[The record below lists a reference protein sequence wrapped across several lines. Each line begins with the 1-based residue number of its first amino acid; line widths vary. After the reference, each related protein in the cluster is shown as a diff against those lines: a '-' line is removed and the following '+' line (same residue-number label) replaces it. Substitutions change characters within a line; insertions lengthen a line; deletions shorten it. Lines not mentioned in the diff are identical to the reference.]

1 MDQKRKM
8 KRKYI
13 RLKTTLVFIFIFL
26 AVWCVIWIINQSQE
40 RREKLKATYT
50 AESTV
55 SRVESQLSKY
65 LAESDLMK
73 QIVEKEYDI
82 DNEQFDKLAELMQ
95 EDEDVIEARELAE
108 DGVVSRIYPMEGNE
122 AAMGLDTLQN
132 PARKKEA
139 RLARL
144 SGEYTIAGP
153 YELVQGGTGAL
164 LFDPA
169 YITDQN
175 GEEKFWGF
183 SILVM
188 NWDNFIQE
196 VELEKL
202 EEAGYDYQI
211 WKKDLYTGEK
221 IVIDESENSNLNN
234 SLEVACSVPNDTWY
248 FEIVP
253 ENGWIT
259 VSQKVFGVIISIAL
273 AVMASVGYWQ
283 YKMRRY
289 KDILHEEELEKAA
302 IEARMANEAKTRFL
316 FYMSHDIRTPM
327 NAIVGFTA
335 LATTHI
341 GNTELVLDYLN
352 KIHTSSQHLLSLIND
367 VLDMSRIE
375 SGSVR
380 IEYTTV
386 HLPDI
391 LHDLRTIIQGSVHS
405 KQQDLYIDTQDV
417 IHEDIITDKL
427 RLTQVLL
434 NICSNAVKFTPV
446 GGMINIRVSEKPCRR
461 DGYIT
466 VVFSVKDN
474 GIGMSREFRKHVFD
488 SFSREHTV
496 TENGIGGTGLG
507 MAITKNIVDM
517 MDGTIQVE
525 SETGKGTEFTIML
538 ECETSG
544 ETVKREP
551 VPELKGARALVV
563 DDDAQTCMSVSRMLR
578 EIEMTADWTTSGKE
592 AVLRAKEAYEQNQE
606 FKVYI
611 IDWLMPDMNG
621 IETVRRIRMVVGKE
635 YPIIIL
641 TAYDWSDVEQEAREA
656 GVTAFVSKP
665 LFLSELREVLM
676 SQAQRELLKNEK
688 QKDQAKNRKSYAGK
702 KVLLVEDNELN
713 REIATAIMKEMGLE
727 VDTAEDG
734 TDAVNIMS
742 SAEGR
747 KYDLIFMDIQ
757 MPKMDGYIATRE
769 IRTLNNHKCANIPII
784 AMTANAFEE
793 DRKKAVKAGM
803 NGHIAKPISADVILE
818 NLDQIFE
825 G

>member
-73 QIVEKEYDI
+73 RIVEKEYDI

-122 AAMGLDTLQN
+122 AAMGLDMLQN

-164 LFDPA
+164 LLDPA

-327 NAIVGFTA
+327 NAIIGFA
-335 LATTHI
+335 DLLEKH
-341 GNTELVLDYLN
+341 LDDKKRVIDYIS
-352 KIHTSSQHLLSLIND
+352 KIKHSSSFLLSLINY
-367 VLDMSRIE
+367 VLEMARIE
-375 SGSVR
+375 SGKATLKTETGDLKNLVNTLNDVFEPS
-380 IEYTTV
+380 IEEKKLQYTCNLKVENPYV
-386 HLPDI
+386 HCDKTKLREI
-391 LHDLRTIIQGSVHS
+391 LLNVISNSIKYTPEGGSVTVDITEEGHDAEKKVS
-405 KQQDLYIDTQDV
+405 FYRFTIEDT
-417 IHEDIITDKL
+417 
-427 RLTQVLL
+427 
-434 NICSNAVKFTPV
+434 
-446 GGMINIRVSEKPCRR
+446 
-461 DGYIT
+461 
-466 VVFSVKDN
+466 
-474 GIGMSREFRKHVFD
+474 GIGMSKEYLPHIFEE
-488 SFSREHTV
+488 FSRENTS
-496 TENGIGGTGLG
+496 TESKVIGTGLG
-507 MAITKNIVDM
+507 LPIVKSLVDLM
-517 MDGTIQVE
+517 GGTIEVS
-525 SETGKGTEFTIML
+525 SEVAVGTKT
-538 ECETSG
+538 
-544 ETVKREP
+544 
-551 VPELKGARALVV
+551 
-563 DDDAQTCMSVSRMLR
+563 
-578 EIEMTADWTTSGKE
+578 
-592 AVLRAKEAYEQNQE
+592 
-606 FKVYI
+606 
-611 IDWLMPDMNG
+611 
-621 IETVRRIRMVVGKE
+621 
-635 YPIIIL
+635 IIIL
-641 TAYDWSDVEQEAREA
+641 PFLVSEEECKDAVQEQQESTKLLA
-656 GVTAFVSKP
+656 
-665 LFLSELREVLM
+665 LLM
-676 SQAQRELLKNEK
+676 GKRILL
-688 QKDQAKNRKSYAGK
+688 A
-702 KVLLVEDNELN
+702 EDNELN
-713 REIATAIMKEMGLE
+713 AEIAITILEEEGLKVE
-727 VDTAEDG
+727 WAEDG
-734 TDAVNIMS
+734 IKCLEMLKKVPEDY
-742 SAEGR
+742 
-747 KYDLIFMDIQ
+747 YDMILMDIQ
-757 MPKMDGYIATRE
+757 MPNMDGYRTTEE
-769 IRTLNNHKCANIPII
+769 IRSLPDKRAQIPIV
-784 AMTANAFEE
+784 AMTANVFDE
-793 DRKKAVKAGM
+793 DKKKAYEAGM
-803 NGHIAKPISADVILE
+803 NGYIAKPIDTKAIFSTLGEILQEKYE
-818 NLDQIFE
+818 N
-825 G
+825 

>member
-122 AAMGLDTLQN
+122 AAMGLDMLQN

-221 IVIDESENSNLNN
+221 IIIDESENSNLNN

-327 NAIVGFTA
+327 NAIIGFA
-335 LATTHI
+335 DLLEKH
-341 GNTELVLDYLN
+341 LDDKKRVIDYIS
-352 KIHTSSQHLLSLIND
+352 KIKHSSSFLLSLINY
-367 VLDMSRIE
+367 VLEMARIE
-375 SGSVR
+375 SGKATLKTETGDLKNLVNTLNDVFEPS
-380 IEYTTV
+380 IEEKKLQYTCNLKVENPYV
-386 HLPDI
+386 HCDKTKLREI
-391 LHDLRTIIQGSVHS
+391 LLNVISNSIKYTPEGGSVTVDITEEGHDAEKKVS
-405 KQQDLYIDTQDV
+405 FYRFTIEDT
-417 IHEDIITDKL
+417 
-427 RLTQVLL
+427 
-434 NICSNAVKFTPV
+434 
-446 GGMINIRVSEKPCRR
+446 
-461 DGYIT
+461 
-466 VVFSVKDN
+466 
-474 GIGMSREFRKHVFD
+474 GIGMSKEYLPHIFEE
-488 SFSREHTV
+488 FSRENTS
-496 TENGIGGTGLG
+496 TESKVIGTGLG
-507 MAITKNIVDM
+507 LPIVKSLVDLM
-517 MDGTIQVE
+517 GGTIEVS
-525 SETGKGTEFTIML
+525 SEVTVGTKT
-538 ECETSG
+538 
-544 ETVKREP
+544 
-551 VPELKGARALVV
+551 
-563 DDDAQTCMSVSRMLR
+563 
-578 EIEMTADWTTSGKE
+578 
-592 AVLRAKEAYEQNQE
+592 
-606 FKVYI
+606 
-611 IDWLMPDMNG
+611 
-621 IETVRRIRMVVGKE
+621 
-635 YPIIIL
+635 IIIL
-641 TAYDWSDVEQEAREA
+641 PFLVSEEECKNAVQEQQESTKLLA
-656 GVTAFVSKP
+656 
-665 LFLSELREVLM
+665 LLM
-676 SQAQRELLKNEK
+676 GKRILL
-688 QKDQAKNRKSYAGK
+688 A
-702 KVLLVEDNELN
+702 EDNELN
-713 REIATAIMKEMGLE
+713 AEIAITILEEEGLKVE
-727 VDTAEDG
+727 WAEDG
-734 TDAVNIMS
+734 IKCLEMLKKVPEDY
-742 SAEGR
+742 
-747 KYDLIFMDIQ
+747 YDMILMDIQ
-757 MPKMDGYIATRE
+757 MPNMDGYRTTEE
-769 IRTLNNHKCANIPII
+769 IRSLPDKRAQIPIV
-784 AMTANAFEE
+784 AMTANVFDE
-793 DRKKAVKAGM
+793 DKKKAYEAGM
-803 NGHIAKPISADVILE
+803 NGYIAKPIDTKAIFSTLGEILQEKSE
-818 NLDQIFE
+818 N
-825 G
+825 

>member
-164 LFDPA
+164 LFDPD

-327 NAIVGFTA
+327 NAIIGFA
-335 LATTHI
+335 DLLEKH
-341 GNTELVLDYLN
+341 LDDKKRVIDYIS
-352 KIHTSSQHLLSLIND
+352 KIKHSSSFLLSLINY
-367 VLDMSRIE
+367 VLEMARIE
-375 SGSVR
+375 SGKATLKTETGDLKNLVNTLNDVFEPS
-380 IEYTTV
+380 IEEKKLQYTCNLKVENPYV
-386 HLPDI
+386 HCDKTKLREI
-391 LHDLRTIIQGSVHS
+391 LLNVISNSIKYTPEGGSVTVDITEEGHDAEKKVS
-405 KQQDLYIDTQDV
+405 FYRFTIEDT
-417 IHEDIITDKL
+417 
-427 RLTQVLL
+427 
-434 NICSNAVKFTPV
+434 
-446 GGMINIRVSEKPCRR
+446 
-461 DGYIT
+461 
-466 VVFSVKDN
+466 
-474 GIGMSREFRKHVFD
+474 GIGMSKEYLPHIFEE
-488 SFSREHTV
+488 FSRENTS
-496 TENGIGGTGLG
+496 TESKVIGTGLG
-507 MAITKNIVDM
+507 LPIVKSLVDLM
-517 MDGTIQVE
+517 GGTIEVS
-525 SETGKGTEFTIML
+525 SEVTVGTKT
-538 ECETSG
+538 
-544 ETVKREP
+544 
-551 VPELKGARALVV
+551 
-563 DDDAQTCMSVSRMLR
+563 
-578 EIEMTADWTTSGKE
+578 
-592 AVLRAKEAYEQNQE
+592 
-606 FKVYI
+606 
-611 IDWLMPDMNG
+611 
-621 IETVRRIRMVVGKE
+621 
-635 YPIIIL
+635 IIIL
-641 TAYDWSDVEQEAREA
+641 PFLVSEEECKNAVQEQQES
-656 GVTAFVSKP
+656 TK
-665 LFLSELREVLM
+665 LLTLLM
-676 SQAQRELLKNEK
+676 GKRILL
-688 QKDQAKNRKSYAGK
+688 A
-702 KVLLVEDNELN
+702 EDNELN
-713 REIATAIMKEMGLE
+713 AEIAITILEEEGLKVE
-727 VDTAEDG
+727 WAEDG
-734 TDAVNIMS
+734 IKCLEMLKKVPEDY
-742 SAEGR
+742 
-747 KYDLIFMDIQ
+747 YDMILMDIQ
-757 MPKMDGYIATRE
+757 MPNMDGYRTTEE
-769 IRTLNNHKCANIPII
+769 IRSLPDKRAQIPIV
-784 AMTANAFEE
+784 AMTANVFDE
-793 DRKKAVKAGM
+793 DKKKAYEAGM
-803 NGHIAKPISADVILE
+803 NGYIAKPIDTKAIFSTLGEILQEKSE
-818 NLDQIFE
+818 N
-825 G
+825 

>member
-73 QIVEKEYDI
+73 RIVEKEYDI

-122 AAMGLDTLQN
+122 AAMGLDMLQN

-327 NAIVGFTA
+327 NAIIGFA
-335 LATTHI
+335 DLLEKH
-341 GNTELVLDYLN
+341 LDDKKRVIDYIS
-352 KIHTSSQHLLSLIND
+352 KIKHSSSFLLSLINY
-367 VLDMSRIE
+367 VLEMARIE
-375 SGSVR
+375 SGKATLKTETGDLKNLVNTLNDVFEPS
-380 IEYTTV
+380 IEEKKLQYTCNLKVENPYV
-386 HLPDI
+386 HCDKTKLREI
-391 LHDLRTIIQGSVHS
+391 LLNVISNSIKYTPEGGSVTVDITEEGHDAEKKVS
-405 KQQDLYIDTQDV
+405 FYRFTIEDT
-417 IHEDIITDKL
+417 
-427 RLTQVLL
+427 
-434 NICSNAVKFTPV
+434 
-446 GGMINIRVSEKPCRR
+446 
-461 DGYIT
+461 
-466 VVFSVKDN
+466 
-474 GIGMSREFRKHVFD
+474 GIGMSKEYLPHIFEE
-488 SFSREHTV
+488 FSRENTS
-496 TENGIGGTGLG
+496 TESKVIGTGLG
-507 MAITKNIVDM
+507 LPIVKSLVDLM
-517 MDGTIQVE
+517 GGTIEVS
-525 SETGKGTEFTIML
+525 SEVAVGTKT
-538 ECETSG
+538 
-544 ETVKREP
+544 
-551 VPELKGARALVV
+551 
-563 DDDAQTCMSVSRMLR
+563 
-578 EIEMTADWTTSGKE
+578 
-592 AVLRAKEAYEQNQE
+592 
-606 FKVYI
+606 
-611 IDWLMPDMNG
+611 
-621 IETVRRIRMVVGKE
+621 
-635 YPIIIL
+635 IIIL
-641 TAYDWSDVEQEAREA
+641 PFLVSEEECKDAVQEQQESTKLLA
-656 GVTAFVSKP
+656 
-665 LFLSELREVLM
+665 LLM
-676 SQAQRELLKNEK
+676 GKRILL
-688 QKDQAKNRKSYAGK
+688 A
-702 KVLLVEDNELN
+702 EDNELN
-713 REIATAIMKEMGLE
+713 AEIAITILEEEGLKVE
-727 VDTAEDG
+727 WAEDG
-734 TDAVNIMS
+734 IKCLEMLKKVPEDY
-742 SAEGR
+742 
-747 KYDLIFMDIQ
+747 YDMILMDIQ
-757 MPKMDGYIATRE
+757 MPNMDGYRTTEE
-769 IRTLNNHKCANIPII
+769 IRSLPDKRAQIPIV
-784 AMTANAFEE
+784 AMTANVFDE
-793 DRKKAVKAGM
+793 DKKKAYEAGM
-803 NGHIAKPISADVILE
+803 NGYIAKPIDTKAMFSTLGEILQEKSE
-818 NLDQIFE
+818 N
-825 G
+825 

>member
-122 AAMGLDTLQN
+122 AAMGLDMLQN

-327 NAIVGFTA
+327 NAIIGFA
-335 LATTHI
+335 DLLEKH
-341 GNTELVLDYLN
+341 LDDKKRVIDYIS
-352 KIHTSSQHLLSLIND
+352 KIKHSSSFLLSLINY
-367 VLDMSRIE
+367 VLEMARIE
-375 SGSVR
+375 SGKATLKTETGDLKNLVNTLNDVFEPS
-380 IEYTTV
+380 IEEKKLQYTCNLKVENPYV
-386 HLPDI
+386 HCDKTKLREI
-391 LHDLRTIIQGSVHS
+391 LLNVISNSIKYTPEGGSVTVDITEEGHDAEKKVS
-405 KQQDLYIDTQDV
+405 FYRFTIEDT
-417 IHEDIITDKL
+417 
-427 RLTQVLL
+427 
-434 NICSNAVKFTPV
+434 
-446 GGMINIRVSEKPCRR
+446 
-461 DGYIT
+461 
-466 VVFSVKDN
+466 
-474 GIGMSREFRKHVFD
+474 GIGMSKEYLPHIFEE
-488 SFSREHTV
+488 FSRENTS
-496 TENGIGGTGLG
+496 TESKVIGTGLG
-507 MAITKNIVDM
+507 LPIVKSLVDLM
-517 MDGTIQVE
+517 GGTIEVS
-525 SETGKGTEFTIML
+525 SEVTVGTKT
-538 ECETSG
+538 
-544 ETVKREP
+544 
-551 VPELKGARALVV
+551 
-563 DDDAQTCMSVSRMLR
+563 
-578 EIEMTADWTTSGKE
+578 
-592 AVLRAKEAYEQNQE
+592 
-606 FKVYI
+606 
-611 IDWLMPDMNG
+611 
-621 IETVRRIRMVVGKE
+621 
-635 YPIIIL
+635 IIIL
-641 TAYDWSDVEQEAREA
+641 PFLVSEEECKDAVQEQQESTKLLA
-656 GVTAFVSKP
+656 
-665 LFLSELREVLM
+665 LLM
-676 SQAQRELLKNEK
+676 GKRILL
-688 QKDQAKNRKSYAGK
+688 A
-702 KVLLVEDNELN
+702 EDNELN
-713 REIATAIMKEMGLE
+713 AEIAITILEEEGLKVE
-727 VDTAEDG
+727 WAEDG
-734 TDAVNIMS
+734 IKCLEMLKKVPEDY
-742 SAEGR
+742 
-747 KYDLIFMDIQ
+747 YDMILMDIQ
-757 MPKMDGYIATRE
+757 MPNMDGYRTTEE
-769 IRTLNNHKCANIPII
+769 IRSLTDKRAQIPIV
-784 AMTANAFEE
+784 AMTANVFDE
-793 DRKKAVKAGM
+793 DKKKAYEAGM
-803 NGHIAKPISADVILE
+803 NGYIAKPIDTKAIFSTLGEILQEKSE
-818 NLDQIFE
+818 N
-825 G
+825 

>member
-73 QIVEKEYDI
+73 RIVEKEYDI

-122 AAMGLDTLQN
+122 AAMGLDMLQN

-248 FEIVP
+248 FEIVS

-327 NAIVGFTA
+327 NAIIGFA
-335 LATTHI
+335 DLLEKH
-341 GNTELVLDYLN
+341 LDDKKRVIDYIS
-352 KIHTSSQHLLSLIND
+352 KIKHSSSFLLSLINY
-367 VLDMSRIE
+367 VLEMARIE
-375 SGSVR
+375 SGKATLKTETGDLKNLVNTLNDVFEPS
-380 IEYTTV
+380 IEEKKLQYTCNLKVENPYV
-386 HLPDI
+386 HCDKTKLREI
-391 LHDLRTIIQGSVHS
+391 LLNVISNSIKYTPEGGSVTVDITEEGHDAEKKVS
-405 KQQDLYIDTQDV
+405 FYRFTIEDT
-417 IHEDIITDKL
+417 
-427 RLTQVLL
+427 
-434 NICSNAVKFTPV
+434 
-446 GGMINIRVSEKPCRR
+446 
-461 DGYIT
+461 
-466 VVFSVKDN
+466 
-474 GIGMSREFRKHVFD
+474 GIGMSKEYLPHIFEE
-488 SFSREHTV
+488 FSRENTS
-496 TENGIGGTGLG
+496 TESKVIGTGLG
-507 MAITKNIVDM
+507 LPIVKSLVDLM
-517 MDGTIQVE
+517 GGTIEVS
-525 SETGKGTEFTIML
+525 SEVTVGTKT
-538 ECETSG
+538 
-544 ETVKREP
+544 
-551 VPELKGARALVV
+551 
-563 DDDAQTCMSVSRMLR
+563 
-578 EIEMTADWTTSGKE
+578 
-592 AVLRAKEAYEQNQE
+592 
-606 FKVYI
+606 
-611 IDWLMPDMNG
+611 
-621 IETVRRIRMVVGKE
+621 
-635 YPIIIL
+635 IIIL
-641 TAYDWSDVEQEAREA
+641 PFLVSEEECKDAVQEQQESTKLLA
-656 GVTAFVSKP
+656 
-665 LFLSELREVLM
+665 LLM
-676 SQAQRELLKNEK
+676 GKRILL
-688 QKDQAKNRKSYAGK
+688 A
-702 KVLLVEDNELN
+702 EDNELN
-713 REIATAIMKEMGLE
+713 AEIAITILEEEGLKVE
-727 VDTAEDG
+727 WAEDG
-734 TDAVNIMS
+734 IKCLEMLKKVPEDY
-742 SAEGR
+742 
-747 KYDLIFMDIQ
+747 YDMILMDIQ
-757 MPKMDGYIATRE
+757 MPNMDGYRTTEE
-769 IRTLNNHKCANIPII
+769 IRSLTDKRAQIPIV
-784 AMTANAFEE
+784 AMTANVFDE
-793 DRKKAVKAGM
+793 DKKKAYEAGM
-803 NGHIAKPISADVILE
+803 NGYIAKPIDTKAIFSTLGEILQEKSE
-818 NLDQIFE
+818 N
-825 G
+825 

>member
-221 IVIDESENSNLNN
+221 VVIDESENSNLNN

-327 NAIVGFTA
+327 NAIIGFA
-335 LATTHI
+335 DLLEKH
-341 GNTELVLDYLN
+341 LDDKKRVIDYIS
-352 KIHTSSQHLLSLIND
+352 KIKHSSSFLLSLINY
-367 VLDMSRIE
+367 VLEMARIE
-375 SGSVR
+375 SGKATLKTETGDLKNLVNTLNDVFEPS
-380 IEYTTV
+380 IEEKKLQYTCNLKVENPYV
-386 HLPDI
+386 HCDKTKLREI
-391 LHDLRTIIQGSVHS
+391 LLNVISNSIKYTPEGGSVTVDITEEGHDAEKKVS
-405 KQQDLYIDTQDV
+405 FYRFTIEDT
-417 IHEDIITDKL
+417 
-427 RLTQVLL
+427 
-434 NICSNAVKFTPV
+434 
-446 GGMINIRVSEKPCRR
+446 
-461 DGYIT
+461 
-466 VVFSVKDN
+466 
-474 GIGMSREFRKHVFD
+474 GIGMSKEYLPHIFEE
-488 SFSREHTV
+488 FSRENTS
-496 TENGIGGTGLG
+496 TESKVIGTGLG
-507 MAITKNIVDM
+507 LPIVKSLVDLM
-517 MDGTIQVE
+517 GGTIEVS
-525 SETGKGTEFTIML
+525 SEVTVGTKT
-538 ECETSG
+538 
-544 ETVKREP
+544 
-551 VPELKGARALVV
+551 
-563 DDDAQTCMSVSRMLR
+563 
-578 EIEMTADWTTSGKE
+578 
-592 AVLRAKEAYEQNQE
+592 
-606 FKVYI
+606 
-611 IDWLMPDMNG
+611 
-621 IETVRRIRMVVGKE
+621 
-635 YPIIIL
+635 IIIL
-641 TAYDWSDVEQEAREA
+641 PFLVSEEECKNAVQEQQES
-656 GVTAFVSKP
+656 TK
-665 LFLSELREVLM
+665 LLTLLM
-676 SQAQRELLKNEK
+676 GKRILL
-688 QKDQAKNRKSYAGK
+688 A
-702 KVLLVEDNELN
+702 EDNELN
-713 REIATAIMKEMGLE
+713 AEIAITILEEEGLKVE
-727 VDTAEDG
+727 WAEDG
-734 TDAVNIMS
+734 IKCLEMLKKVPEDY
-742 SAEGR
+742 
-747 KYDLIFMDIQ
+747 YDMILMDIQ
-757 MPKMDGYIATRE
+757 MPNMDGYRTTEE
-769 IRTLNNHKCANIPII
+769 IRSLPDKRAQIPIV
-784 AMTANAFEE
+784 AMTANVFDE
-793 DRKKAVKAGM
+793 DKKKAYEAGM
-803 NGHIAKPISADVILE
+803 NGYIAKPIDTKAIFSTLGEILQEKSE
-818 NLDQIFE
+818 N
-825 G
+825 

>member
-73 QIVEKEYDI
+73 RIVEKEYDI

-122 AAMGLDTLQN
+122 AAMGLDMLQN

-327 NAIVGFTA
+327 NAIIGFA
-335 LATTHI
+335 DLLEKH
-341 GNTELVLDYLN
+341 LDDKKRVIDYIS
-352 KIHTSSQHLLSLIND
+352 KIKHSSSFLLSLINY
-367 VLDMSRIE
+367 VLEMARIE
-375 SGSVR
+375 SGKATLKTETGDLKNLVNTLNDVFEPS
-380 IEYTTV
+380 IEEKKLQYTCNLKVENPYV
-386 HLPDI
+386 HCDKTKLREI
-391 LHDLRTIIQGSVHS
+391 LLNVISNSIKYTPEGGSVTVDITEEGHDAEKKVS
-405 KQQDLYIDTQDV
+405 FYRFTIEDT
-417 IHEDIITDKL
+417 
-427 RLTQVLL
+427 
-434 NICSNAVKFTPV
+434 
-446 GGMINIRVSEKPCRR
+446 
-461 DGYIT
+461 
-466 VVFSVKDN
+466 
-474 GIGMSREFRKHVFD
+474 GIGMSKEYLPHIFEE
-488 SFSREHTV
+488 FSRENTS
-496 TENGIGGTGLG
+496 TESKVIGTGLG
-507 MAITKNIVDM
+507 LPIVKSLVDLM
-517 MDGTIQVE
+517 GGTIEVS
-525 SETGKGTEFTIML
+525 SEVAVGTKT
-538 ECETSG
+538 
-544 ETVKREP
+544 
-551 VPELKGARALVV
+551 
-563 DDDAQTCMSVSRMLR
+563 
-578 EIEMTADWTTSGKE
+578 
-592 AVLRAKEAYEQNQE
+592 
-606 FKVYI
+606 
-611 IDWLMPDMNG
+611 
-621 IETVRRIRMVVGKE
+621 
-635 YPIIIL
+635 IIIL
-641 TAYDWSDVEQEAREA
+641 PFLVSEEECKDAVQEQQES
-656 GVTAFVSKP
+656 TK
-665 LFLSELREVLM
+665 LLTLLM
-676 SQAQRELLKNEK
+676 GKRILL
-688 QKDQAKNRKSYAGK
+688 A
-702 KVLLVEDNELN
+702 EDNELN
-713 REIATAIMKEMGLE
+713 AEIAITILEEEGLKVE
-727 VDTAEDG
+727 WAEDG
-734 TDAVNIMS
+734 IKCLEMLKKVPEDY
-742 SAEGR
+742 
-747 KYDLIFMDIQ
+747 YDMILMDIQ
-757 MPKMDGYIATRE
+757 MPNMDGYRTTEE
-769 IRTLNNHKCANIPII
+769 IRSLPDKRAQIPIV
-784 AMTANAFEE
+784 AMTANVFDE
-793 DRKKAVKAGM
+793 DKKKAYEAGM
-803 NGHIAKPISADVILE
+803 NGYIAKPIDTKAIFSTLGEILQEKSE
-818 NLDQIFE
+818 N
-825 G
+825 

>member
-1 MDQKRKM
+1 MDQKRKI

-73 QIVEKEYDI
+73 RIVEKEYDI
-82 DNEQFDKLAELMQ
+82 DNEQFDRLAELMQ

-122 AAMGLDTLQN
+122 AAMGLDMLQN

-327 NAIVGFTA
+327 NAIIGFA
-335 LATTHI
+335 DLLEKH
-341 GNTELVLDYLN
+341 LDDN
-352 KIHTSSQHLLSLIND
+352 KRVIDYISKIKHSSSFLLSLINY
-367 VLDMSRIE
+367 VLEMARIE
-375 SGSVR
+375 SGKATLKTETGDLKNLVNTLNDVFEPS
-380 IEYTTV
+380 IEEKKLQYTCNLKVENPYV
-386 HLPDI
+386 HCDKTKLREI
-391 LHDLRTIIQGSVHS
+391 LLNVISNSIKYTPEGGSVTVDITEEGHDAEKKVS
-405 KQQDLYIDTQDV
+405 FYRFTIEDT
-417 IHEDIITDKL
+417 
-427 RLTQVLL
+427 
-434 NICSNAVKFTPV
+434 
-446 GGMINIRVSEKPCRR
+446 
-461 DGYIT
+461 
-466 VVFSVKDN
+466 
-474 GIGMSREFRKHVFD
+474 GIGMSKEYLPHIFEE
-488 SFSREHTV
+488 FSREHTS
-496 TENGIGGTGLG
+496 TESKVIGTGLG
-507 MAITKNIVDM
+507 LPIVKSLVDLM
-517 MDGTIQVE
+517 GGTIEVS
-525 SETGKGTEFTIML
+525 SEVAVGTKT
-538 ECETSG
+538 
-544 ETVKREP
+544 
-551 VPELKGARALVV
+551 
-563 DDDAQTCMSVSRMLR
+563 
-578 EIEMTADWTTSGKE
+578 
-592 AVLRAKEAYEQNQE
+592 
-606 FKVYI
+606 
-611 IDWLMPDMNG
+611 
-621 IETVRRIRMVVGKE
+621 
-635 YPIIIL
+635 IIIL
-641 TAYDWSDVEQEAREA
+641 PFLVSEEECKDAVQEQQESTKLLA
-656 GVTAFVSKP
+656 
-665 LFLSELREVLM
+665 LLM
-676 SQAQRELLKNEK
+676 GKRILL
-688 QKDQAKNRKSYAGK
+688 A
-702 KVLLVEDNELN
+702 EDNELN
-713 REIATAIMKEMGLE
+713 AEIAITILEEEGLKVE
-727 VDTAEDG
+727 WAEDG
-734 TDAVNIMS
+734 IKCLEMLKKVPEDY
-742 SAEGR
+742 
-747 KYDLIFMDIQ
+747 YDMILMDIQ
-757 MPKMDGYIATRE
+757 MPNMDGYRTTEE
-769 IRTLNNHKCANIPII
+769 IRSLPDKRAQIPIV
-784 AMTANAFEE
+784 AMTANVFDE
-793 DRKKAVKAGM
+793 DKKKAYEAGM
-803 NGHIAKPISADVILE
+803 NGYIVKPIDTKAIFSTLGEILQEKSE
-818 NLDQIFE
+818 N
-825 G
+825 

>member
-122 AAMGLDTLQN
+122 AAMGLDMLQN

-221 IVIDESENSNLNN
+221 IIIDESENSNLNN

-327 NAIVGFTA
+327 NAIIGFA
-335 LATTHI
+335 DLLEKH
-341 GNTELVLDYLN
+341 LDDKKRVIDYIS
-352 KIHTSSQHLLSLIND
+352 KIKHSSSFLLSLINY
-367 VLDMSRIE
+367 VLEMARIE
-375 SGSVR
+375 SGKATLKTETGDLKNLVNTLNDVFEPS
-380 IEYTTV
+380 IEEKKLQYTCNLKVENPYV
-386 HLPDI
+386 HCDKTKLREI
-391 LHDLRTIIQGSVHS
+391 LLNVISNSIKYTPEGGSVTVDITEEGHDAEKKVS
-405 KQQDLYIDTQDV
+405 FYRFTIEDT
-417 IHEDIITDKL
+417 
-427 RLTQVLL
+427 
-434 NICSNAVKFTPV
+434 
-446 GGMINIRVSEKPCRR
+446 
-461 DGYIT
+461 
-466 VVFSVKDN
+466 
-474 GIGMSREFRKHVFD
+474 GIGMSKEYLPHIFEE
-488 SFSREHTV
+488 FSRENTS
-496 TENGIGGTGLG
+496 TESKVIGTGLG
-507 MAITKNIVDM
+507 LPIVKSLVDLM
-517 MDGTIQVE
+517 GGTIEVS
-525 SETGKGTEFTIML
+525 SEVTVGTKT
-538 ECETSG
+538 
-544 ETVKREP
+544 
-551 VPELKGARALVV
+551 
-563 DDDAQTCMSVSRMLR
+563 
-578 EIEMTADWTTSGKE
+578 
-592 AVLRAKEAYEQNQE
+592 
-606 FKVYI
+606 
-611 IDWLMPDMNG
+611 
-621 IETVRRIRMVVGKE
+621 
-635 YPIIIL
+635 IIIL
-641 TAYDWSDVEQEAREA
+641 PFLVSEEECKNAVQEQQES
-656 GVTAFVSKP
+656 TK
-665 LFLSELREVLM
+665 LLTLLM
-676 SQAQRELLKNEK
+676 GKRILL
-688 QKDQAKNRKSYAGK
+688 A
-702 KVLLVEDNELN
+702 EDNELN
-713 REIATAIMKEMGLE
+713 AEIAITILEEEGLKVE
-727 VDTAEDG
+727 WAEDG
-734 TDAVNIMS
+734 IKCLEMLKKVPEDY
-742 SAEGR
+742 
-747 KYDLIFMDIQ
+747 YDMILMDIQ
-757 MPKMDGYIATRE
+757 MPNMDGYRTTEE
-769 IRTLNNHKCANIPII
+769 IRSLPDKRAQIPIV
-784 AMTANAFEE
+784 AMTANVFDE
-793 DRKKAVKAGM
+793 DKKKAYEAGM
-803 NGHIAKPISADVILE
+803 NGYIAKPIDTKAIFSTLGEILQEKSE
-818 NLDQIFE
+818 N
-825 G
+825 

>member
-73 QIVEKEYDI
+73 RIVEKEYDI

-122 AAMGLDTLQN
+122 AAMGLDMLQN

-169 YITDQN
+169 YITEQN

-327 NAIVGFTA
+327 NAIIGFA
-335 LATTHI
+335 DLLEKH
-341 GNTELVLDYLN
+341 LDDKKRVIDYIS
-352 KIHTSSQHLLSLIND
+352 KIKHSSSFLLSLINY
-367 VLDMSRIE
+367 VLEMARIE
-375 SGSVR
+375 SGKATLKTETGDLKNLVNTLNDVFEPS
-380 IEYTTV
+380 IEEKKLQYTCNLKVENPYV
-386 HLPDI
+386 HCDKTKLREI
-391 LHDLRTIIQGSVHS
+391 LLNVISNSIKYTPEGGSVTVDITEEGHDAEKKVS
-405 KQQDLYIDTQDV
+405 FYRFTIEDT
-417 IHEDIITDKL
+417 
-427 RLTQVLL
+427 
-434 NICSNAVKFTPV
+434 
-446 GGMINIRVSEKPCRR
+446 
-461 DGYIT
+461 
-466 VVFSVKDN
+466 
-474 GIGMSREFRKHVFD
+474 GIGMSKEYLPHIFEE
-488 SFSREHTV
+488 FSRENTS
-496 TENGIGGTGLG
+496 TESKVIGTGLG
-507 MAITKNIVDM
+507 LPIVKSLVDLM
-517 MDGTIQVE
+517 GGTIEVS
-525 SETGKGTEFTIML
+525 SEVTVGTKT
-538 ECETSG
+538 
-544 ETVKREP
+544 
-551 VPELKGARALVV
+551 
-563 DDDAQTCMSVSRMLR
+563 
-578 EIEMTADWTTSGKE
+578 
-592 AVLRAKEAYEQNQE
+592 
-606 FKVYI
+606 
-611 IDWLMPDMNG
+611 
-621 IETVRRIRMVVGKE
+621 
-635 YPIIIL
+635 IIIL
-641 TAYDWSDVEQEAREA
+641 PFLVSEEECKNAVQEQQES
-656 GVTAFVSKP
+656 TK
-665 LFLSELREVLM
+665 LLTLLM
-676 SQAQRELLKNEK
+676 GKRILL
-688 QKDQAKNRKSYAGK
+688 A
-702 KVLLVEDNELN
+702 EDNELN
-713 REIATAIMKEMGLE
+713 AEIAITILEEEGLKVE
-727 VDTAEDG
+727 WAEDG
-734 TDAVNIMS
+734 IKCLEMLKKVPEDY
-742 SAEGR
+742 
-747 KYDLIFMDIQ
+747 YDMILMDIQ
-757 MPKMDGYIATRE
+757 MPNMDGYRTTEE
-769 IRTLNNHKCANIPII
+769 IRSLPDKRAQIPIV
-784 AMTANAFEE
+784 AMTANVFDE
-793 DRKKAVKAGM
+793 DKKKAYEAGM
-803 NGHIAKPISADVILE
+803 NGYIAKPIDTKAIFSTLGEILQEKSE
-818 NLDQIFE
+818 N
-825 G
+825 

>member
-221 IVIDESENSNLNN
+221 IIIDESENSNLNN

-327 NAIVGFTA
+327 NAIIGFA
-335 LATTHI
+335 DLLEKH
-341 GNTELVLDYLN
+341 LDDKKRVIDYIS
-352 KIHTSSQHLLSLIND
+352 KIKHSSSFLLSLINY
-367 VLDMSRIE
+367 VLEMARIE
-375 SGSVR
+375 SGKATLKTETGDLKNLVNTLNDVFEPS
-380 IEYTTV
+380 IEEKKLQYTCNLKVENPYV
-386 HLPDI
+386 HCDKTKLREI
-391 LHDLRTIIQGSVHS
+391 LLNVISNSIKYTPEGGSVTVDITEEGHDAEKKVS
-405 KQQDLYIDTQDV
+405 FYRFTIEDT
-417 IHEDIITDKL
+417 
-427 RLTQVLL
+427 
-434 NICSNAVKFTPV
+434 
-446 GGMINIRVSEKPCRR
+446 
-461 DGYIT
+461 
-466 VVFSVKDN
+466 
-474 GIGMSREFRKHVFD
+474 GIGMSKEYLPHIFEE
-488 SFSREHTV
+488 FSRENTS
-496 TENGIGGTGLG
+496 TESKVIGTGLG
-507 MAITKNIVDM
+507 LPIVKSLVDLM
-517 MDGTIQVE
+517 GGTIEVS
-525 SETGKGTEFTIML
+525 SEVTVGTKT
-538 ECETSG
+538 
-544 ETVKREP
+544 
-551 VPELKGARALVV
+551 
-563 DDDAQTCMSVSRMLR
+563 
-578 EIEMTADWTTSGKE
+578 
-592 AVLRAKEAYEQNQE
+592 
-606 FKVYI
+606 
-611 IDWLMPDMNG
+611 
-621 IETVRRIRMVVGKE
+621 
-635 YPIIIL
+635 IIIL
-641 TAYDWSDVEQEAREA
+641 PFLVSEEECKNAVQEQQES
-656 GVTAFVSKP
+656 TK
-665 LFLSELREVLM
+665 LLTLLM
-676 SQAQRELLKNEK
+676 GKRILL
-688 QKDQAKNRKSYAGK
+688 A
-702 KVLLVEDNELN
+702 EDNELN
-713 REIATAIMKEMGLE
+713 AEIAITILEEEGLKVE
-727 VDTAEDG
+727 WAEDG
-734 TDAVNIMS
+734 IKCLEMLKKVPEDY
-742 SAEGR
+742 
-747 KYDLIFMDIQ
+747 YDMILMDIQ
-757 MPKMDGYIATRE
+757 MPNMDGYRTTEE
-769 IRTLNNHKCANIPII
+769 IRSLPDKRAQIPIV
-784 AMTANAFEE
+784 AMTANVFDE
-793 DRKKAVKAGM
+793 DKKKAYEAGM
-803 NGHIAKPISADVILE
+803 NGYIVKPIDTKAIFSTLGEILQEKSE
-818 NLDQIFE
+818 N
-825 G
+825 

>member
-26 AVWCVIWIINQSQE
+26 AVWCVIWIINQNQE

-73 QIVEKEYDI
+73 RIVEKEYDI

-327 NAIVGFTA
+327 NAIIGFA
-335 LATTHI
+335 DLLEKH
-341 GNTELVLDYLN
+341 LDDKKRVIDYIS
-352 KIHTSSQHLLSLIND
+352 KIKHSSSFLLSLINY
-367 VLDMSRIE
+367 VLEMARIE
-375 SGSVR
+375 SGKATLKTETGDLKNLVNTLNDVFEPS
-380 IEYTTV
+380 IEEKKLQYTCNLKVENPYV
-386 HLPDI
+386 HCDKTKLREI
-391 LHDLRTIIQGSVHS
+391 LLNVISNSIKYTPEGGSVTVDITEEGHDAEKKVS
-405 KQQDLYIDTQDV
+405 FYRFTIEDT
-417 IHEDIITDKL
+417 
-427 RLTQVLL
+427 
-434 NICSNAVKFTPV
+434 
-446 GGMINIRVSEKPCRR
+446 
-461 DGYIT
+461 
-466 VVFSVKDN
+466 
-474 GIGMSREFRKHVFD
+474 GIGMSKEYLPHIFEE
-488 SFSREHTV
+488 FSRENTS
-496 TENGIGGTGLG
+496 TESKVIGTGLG
-507 MAITKNIVDM
+507 LPIVKSLVDLM
-517 MDGTIQVE
+517 GGTIEVS
-525 SETGKGTEFTIML
+525 SEVTVGTKT
-538 ECETSG
+538 
-544 ETVKREP
+544 
-551 VPELKGARALVV
+551 
-563 DDDAQTCMSVSRMLR
+563 
-578 EIEMTADWTTSGKE
+578 
-592 AVLRAKEAYEQNQE
+592 
-606 FKVYI
+606 
-611 IDWLMPDMNG
+611 
-621 IETVRRIRMVVGKE
+621 
-635 YPIIIL
+635 IIIL
-641 TAYDWSDVEQEAREA
+641 PFLVSEEECKNAVQEQQESTKLLA
-656 GVTAFVSKP
+656 
-665 LFLSELREVLM
+665 LLM
-676 SQAQRELLKNEK
+676 GKRILL
-688 QKDQAKNRKSYAGK
+688 A
-702 KVLLVEDNELN
+702 EDNELN
-713 REIATAIMKEMGLE
+713 AEIAITILEEEGLKVE
-727 VDTAEDG
+727 WAEDG
-734 TDAVNIMS
+734 IKCLEMLKKVPEDY
-742 SAEGR
+742 
-747 KYDLIFMDIQ
+747 YDMILMDIQ
-757 MPKMDGYIATRE
+757 MPNMDGYRTTEE
-769 IRTLNNHKCANIPII
+769 IRSLPDKRAQIPIV
-784 AMTANAFEE
+784 AMTANVFDE
-793 DRKKAVKAGM
+793 DKKKAYEAGM
-803 NGHIAKPISADVILE
+803 NGYIAKPIDTKAIFSTLGEILQEKSE
-818 NLDQIFE
+818 N
-825 G
+825 

>member
-169 YITDQN
+169 YIMDQN

-202 EEAGYDYQI
+202 EEAGYGYQI

-221 IVIDESENSNLNN
+221 IIIDESENSNLNN

-327 NAIVGFTA
+327 NAIIGFA
-335 LATTHI
+335 DLLEKH
-341 GNTELVLDYLN
+341 LDDKKRVIDYIS
-352 KIHTSSQHLLSLIND
+352 KIKHSSSFLLSLINY
-367 VLDMSRIE
+367 VLEMARIE
-375 SGSVR
+375 SGKATLKTETGDLKNLVNTLNDVFEPS
-380 IEYTTV
+380 IEEKKLQYTCNLKVENPYV
-386 HLPDI
+386 HCDKTKLREI
-391 LHDLRTIIQGSVHS
+391 LLNVISNSIKYTPEGGSVTVDITEEGHDAEKKVS
-405 KQQDLYIDTQDV
+405 FYRFTIEDT
-417 IHEDIITDKL
+417 
-427 RLTQVLL
+427 
-434 NICSNAVKFTPV
+434 
-446 GGMINIRVSEKPCRR
+446 
-461 DGYIT
+461 
-466 VVFSVKDN
+466 
-474 GIGMSREFRKHVFD
+474 GIGMSKEYLPHIFEE
-488 SFSREHTV
+488 FSRENTS
-496 TENGIGGTGLG
+496 TESKVIGTGLG
-507 MAITKNIVDM
+507 LPIVKSLVDLM
-517 MDGTIQVE
+517 GGTIEVS
-525 SETGKGTEFTIML
+525 SEVTVGTKT
-538 ECETSG
+538 
-544 ETVKREP
+544 
-551 VPELKGARALVV
+551 
-563 DDDAQTCMSVSRMLR
+563 
-578 EIEMTADWTTSGKE
+578 
-592 AVLRAKEAYEQNQE
+592 
-606 FKVYI
+606 
-611 IDWLMPDMNG
+611 
-621 IETVRRIRMVVGKE
+621 
-635 YPIIIL
+635 IIIL
-641 TAYDWSDVEQEAREA
+641 PFLVSEEECKNAVQEQQES
-656 GVTAFVSKP
+656 TK
-665 LFLSELREVLM
+665 LLTLLM
-676 SQAQRELLKNEK
+676 GKRILL
-688 QKDQAKNRKSYAGK
+688 A
-702 KVLLVEDNELN
+702 EDNELN
-713 REIATAIMKEMGLE
+713 AEIAITILEEEGLKVE
-727 VDTAEDG
+727 WAEDG
-734 TDAVNIMS
+734 IKCLEMLKKVPEDY
-742 SAEGR
+742 
-747 KYDLIFMDIQ
+747 YDMILMDIQ
-757 MPKMDGYIATRE
+757 MPNMDGYRTTEE
-769 IRTLNNHKCANIPII
+769 IRSLPDKRAQIPIV
-784 AMTANAFEE
+784 AMTANVFDE
-793 DRKKAVKAGM
+793 DKKKAYEAGM
-803 NGHIAKPISADVILE
+803 NGYIAKPIDTKAIFSTLGEILQEKSE
-818 NLDQIFE
+818 N
-825 G
+825 

>member
-327 NAIVGFTA
+327 NAIIGFA
-335 LATTHI
+335 DLLEKH
-341 GNTELVLDYLN
+341 LDDKKRVIDYIS
-352 KIHTSSQHLLSLIND
+352 KIKHSSSFLLSLINY
-367 VLDMSRIE
+367 VLEMTRIE
-375 SGSVR
+375 SGKATLKTETGDLKNLVNTLNDVFEPS
-380 IEYTTV
+380 IEEKKLQYTCNLKVENPYV
-386 HLPDI
+386 HCDKTKLREI
-391 LHDLRTIIQGSVHS
+391 LLNVISNSIKYTPEGGSVTVDITEEGHDAEKKVS
-405 KQQDLYIDTQDV
+405 FYRFTIEDT
-417 IHEDIITDKL
+417 
-427 RLTQVLL
+427 
-434 NICSNAVKFTPV
+434 
-446 GGMINIRVSEKPCRR
+446 
-461 DGYIT
+461 
-466 VVFSVKDN
+466 
-474 GIGMSREFRKHVFD
+474 GIGMSKEYLPHIFEE
-488 SFSREHTV
+488 FSRENTS
-496 TENGIGGTGLG
+496 TESKVIGTGLG
-507 MAITKNIVDM
+507 LPIVKSLVDLM
-517 MDGTIQVE
+517 GGTIEVS
-525 SETGKGTEFTIML
+525 SEVTVGTKT
-538 ECETSG
+538 
-544 ETVKREP
+544 
-551 VPELKGARALVV
+551 
-563 DDDAQTCMSVSRMLR
+563 
-578 EIEMTADWTTSGKE
+578 
-592 AVLRAKEAYEQNQE
+592 
-606 FKVYI
+606 
-611 IDWLMPDMNG
+611 
-621 IETVRRIRMVVGKE
+621 
-635 YPIIIL
+635 IIIL
-641 TAYDWSDVEQEAREA
+641 PFLVSEEECKNAVQEQQES
-656 GVTAFVSKP
+656 TK
-665 LFLSELREVLM
+665 LLTLLM
-676 SQAQRELLKNEK
+676 GKRILL
-688 QKDQAKNRKSYAGK
+688 A
-702 KVLLVEDNELN
+702 EDNELN
-713 REIATAIMKEMGLE
+713 AEIAITILEEEGLKVE
-727 VDTAEDG
+727 WAEDG
-734 TDAVNIMS
+734 IKCLEMLKKVPEDY
-742 SAEGR
+742 
-747 KYDLIFMDIQ
+747 YDMILMDIQ
-757 MPKMDGYIATRE
+757 MPNMDGYRTTEE
-769 IRTLNNHKCANIPII
+769 IRSLPDKRAQIPIV
-784 AMTANAFEE
+784 AMTANVFDE
-793 DRKKAVKAGM
+793 DKKKAYEAGM
-803 NGHIAKPISADVILE
+803 NGYIAKPIDTKAIFSTLGEILQEKSE
-818 NLDQIFE
+818 N
-825 G
+825 

>member
-55 SRVESQLSKY
+55 SRVESQLIKY

-169 YITDQN
+169 YIMDQN

-202 EEAGYDYQI
+202 EEAGYGYQI

-221 IVIDESENSNLNN
+221 IIIDESENSNLNN

-327 NAIVGFTA
+327 NAIIGFA
-335 LATTHI
+335 DLLEKH
-341 GNTELVLDYLN
+341 LDDKKRVIDYIS
-352 KIHTSSQHLLSLIND
+352 KIKHSSSFLLSLINY
-367 VLDMSRIE
+367 VLEMARIE
-375 SGSVR
+375 SGKATLKTETGDLKNLVNTLNDVFEPS
-380 IEYTTV
+380 IEEKKLQYTCNLKVENPYV
-386 HLPDI
+386 HCDKTKLREI
-391 LHDLRTIIQGSVHS
+391 LLNVISNSIKYTPEGGSVTVDITEEGHDAEKKVS
-405 KQQDLYIDTQDV
+405 FYRFTIEDT
-417 IHEDIITDKL
+417 
-427 RLTQVLL
+427 
-434 NICSNAVKFTPV
+434 
-446 GGMINIRVSEKPCRR
+446 
-461 DGYIT
+461 
-466 VVFSVKDN
+466 
-474 GIGMSREFRKHVFD
+474 GIGMSKEYLPHIFEE
-488 SFSREHTV
+488 FSRENTS
-496 TENGIGGTGLG
+496 TESKVIGTGLG
-507 MAITKNIVDM
+507 LPIVKSLVDLM
-517 MDGTIQVE
+517 GGTIEVS
-525 SETGKGTEFTIML
+525 SEVTVGTKT
-538 ECETSG
+538 
-544 ETVKREP
+544 
-551 VPELKGARALVV
+551 
-563 DDDAQTCMSVSRMLR
+563 
-578 EIEMTADWTTSGKE
+578 
-592 AVLRAKEAYEQNQE
+592 
-606 FKVYI
+606 
-611 IDWLMPDMNG
+611 
-621 IETVRRIRMVVGKE
+621 
-635 YPIIIL
+635 IIIL
-641 TAYDWSDVEQEAREA
+641 PFLVSEEECKNAVQEQQES
-656 GVTAFVSKP
+656 TK
-665 LFLSELREVLM
+665 LLTLLM
-676 SQAQRELLKNEK
+676 GKRILL
-688 QKDQAKNRKSYAGK
+688 A
-702 KVLLVEDNELN
+702 EDNELN
-713 REIATAIMKEMGLE
+713 AEIAITILEEEGLKVE
-727 VDTAEDG
+727 WAEDG
-734 TDAVNIMS
+734 IKCLEMLKKVPEDY
-742 SAEGR
+742 
-747 KYDLIFMDIQ
+747 YDMILMDIQ
-757 MPKMDGYIATRE
+757 MPNMDGYRTTEE
-769 IRTLNNHKCANIPII
+769 IRSLPDKRAQIPIV
-784 AMTANAFEE
+784 AMTANVFDE
-793 DRKKAVKAGM
+793 DKKKAYEAGM
-803 NGHIAKPISADVILE
+803 NGYIAKPIDTKAIFSTLGEILQEKSE
-818 NLDQIFE
+818 N
-825 G
+825 

>member
-1 MDQKRKM
+1 MDQKRNM

-73 QIVEKEYDI
+73 RIVEKEYDI
-82 DNEQFDKLAELMQ
+82 DNEQFDRLAELMQ

-122 AAMGLDTLQN
+122 VAMGLDMLQN

-273 AVMASVGYWQ
+273 AVMASGGYWQ

-327 NAIVGFTA
+327 NAIIGFA
-335 LATTHI
+335 DLLEKH
-341 GNTELVLDYLN
+341 LDDKKRVIDYIS
-352 KIHTSSQHLLSLIND
+352 KIKHSSSFLLSLINY
-367 VLDMSRIE
+367 VLEMARIE
-375 SGSVR
+375 SGKATLKTETGDLKNLVNDVFEPSNKKKKLQ
-380 IEYTTV
+380 YTCNLKVENPYV
-386 HLPDI
+386 HCDKTKLREI
-391 LHDLRTIIQGSVHS
+391 LLNVISNSIKYTPEGGSVTVDITEEGHDAEKKVS
-405 KQQDLYIDTQDV
+405 FYRFTIEDT
-417 IHEDIITDKL
+417 
-427 RLTQVLL
+427 
-434 NICSNAVKFTPV
+434 
-446 GGMINIRVSEKPCRR
+446 
-461 DGYIT
+461 
-466 VVFSVKDN
+466 
-474 GIGMSREFRKHVFD
+474 GIGMSKEYLPHIFEE
-488 SFSREHTV
+488 FSRENTS
-496 TENGIGGTGLG
+496 TESKVIGTGLG
-507 MAITKNIVDM
+507 LPIVKSLVDLM
-517 MDGTIQVE
+517 GGTIEVS
-525 SETGKGTEFTIML
+525 SEVAVGTKT
-538 ECETSG
+538 
-544 ETVKREP
+544 
-551 VPELKGARALVV
+551 
-563 DDDAQTCMSVSRMLR
+563 
-578 EIEMTADWTTSGKE
+578 
-592 AVLRAKEAYEQNQE
+592 
-606 FKVYI
+606 
-611 IDWLMPDMNG
+611 
-621 IETVRRIRMVVGKE
+621 
-635 YPIIIL
+635 IIIL
-641 TAYDWSDVEQEAREA
+641 PFLVSEEECKDAVQEQQESTKLLA
-656 GVTAFVSKP
+656 
-665 LFLSELREVLM
+665 LLM
-676 SQAQRELLKNEK
+676 GKRILL
-688 QKDQAKNRKSYAGK
+688 A
-702 KVLLVEDNELN
+702 EDNELN
-713 REIATAIMKEMGLE
+713 AEIAFTILEEEGLKVE
-727 VDTAEDG
+727 WAEDG
-734 TDAVNIMS
+734 IKCLEMIKKVPEDY
-742 SAEGR
+742 
-747 KYDLIFMDIQ
+747 YDMILMDIQ
-757 MPKMDGYIATRE
+757 MPNMDGYRTTEE
-769 IRTLNNHKCANIPII
+769 IRSLPDKRAQIPIV
-784 AMTANAFEE
+784 AMTANVFDE
-793 DRKKAVKAGM
+793 DKKKAYEAGM
-803 NGHIAKPISADVILE
+803 NGYIAKPIDTKAIFSTLGEILQEKSE
-818 NLDQIFE
+818 N
-825 G
+825 

>member
-55 SRVESQLSKY
+55 SRGESQLSKY

-202 EEAGYDYQI
+202 EEAGYGYQI

-221 IVIDESENSNLNN
+221 IIIDESENSNLNN

-327 NAIVGFTA
+327 NAIIGFA
-335 LATTHI
+335 DLLEKH
-341 GNTELVLDYLN
+341 LDDKKRVIDYIS
-352 KIHTSSQHLLSLIND
+352 KIKHSSSFLLSLINY
-367 VLDMSRIE
+367 VLEMARIE
-375 SGSVR
+375 SGKATLKTETGDLKNLVNTLNDVFEPS
-380 IEYTTV
+380 IEEKKLQYTCNLKVENPYV
-386 HLPDI
+386 HCDKTKLREI
-391 LHDLRTIIQGSVHS
+391 LLNVISNSIKYTPEGGSVTVDITEEGHDAEKKVS
-405 KQQDLYIDTQDV
+405 FYRFTIEDT
-417 IHEDIITDKL
+417 
-427 RLTQVLL
+427 
-434 NICSNAVKFTPV
+434 
-446 GGMINIRVSEKPCRR
+446 
-461 DGYIT
+461 
-466 VVFSVKDN
+466 
-474 GIGMSREFRKHVFD
+474 GIGMSKEYLPHIFEE
-488 SFSREHTV
+488 FSRENTS
-496 TENGIGGTGLG
+496 TESKVIGTGLG
-507 MAITKNIVDM
+507 LPIVKSLVDLM
-517 MDGTIQVE
+517 GGTIEVS
-525 SETGKGTEFTIML
+525 SEVTVGTKT
-538 ECETSG
+538 
-544 ETVKREP
+544 
-551 VPELKGARALVV
+551 
-563 DDDAQTCMSVSRMLR
+563 
-578 EIEMTADWTTSGKE
+578 
-592 AVLRAKEAYEQNQE
+592 
-606 FKVYI
+606 
-611 IDWLMPDMNG
+611 
-621 IETVRRIRMVVGKE
+621 
-635 YPIIIL
+635 IIIL
-641 TAYDWSDVEQEAREA
+641 PFLVSEEECKNAVQEQQES
-656 GVTAFVSKP
+656 TK
-665 LFLSELREVLM
+665 LLTLLM
-676 SQAQRELLKNEK
+676 GKRILL
-688 QKDQAKNRKSYAGK
+688 A
-702 KVLLVEDNELN
+702 EDNELN
-713 REIATAIMKEMGLE
+713 AEIAITILEEEGLKVE
-727 VDTAEDG
+727 WAEDG
-734 TDAVNIMS
+734 IKCLEMLKKVPEDY
-742 SAEGR
+742 
-747 KYDLIFMDIQ
+747 YDMILMDIQ
-757 MPKMDGYIATRE
+757 MPNMDGYRTTEE
-769 IRTLNNHKCANIPII
+769 IRSLPDKRAQIPIV
-784 AMTANAFEE
+784 AMTANVFDE
-793 DRKKAVKAGM
+793 DKKKAYEAGM
-803 NGHIAKPISADVILE
+803 NGYIAKPIDTKAIFSTLGEILQEKSE
-818 NLDQIFE
+818 N
-825 G
+825 

>member
-327 NAIVGFTA
+327 NAIIGFA
-335 LATTHI
+335 DLLEKH
-341 GNTELVLDYLN
+341 LDDKKRVIDYIS
-352 KIHTSSQHLLSLIND
+352 KIKHSSSFLLSLINY
-367 VLDMSRIE
+367 VLEMARIE
-375 SGSVR
+375 SGKATLKTETGDLKNLVNTLNDVFEPS
-380 IEYTTV
+380 IEEKKLQYTCNLKVENPYV
-386 HLPDI
+386 HCDKTKLREI
-391 LHDLRTIIQGSVHS
+391 LLNVISNSIKYTPEGGSVTVDITEEGHDAEKKVS
-405 KQQDLYIDTQDV
+405 FYRFTIEDT
-417 IHEDIITDKL
+417 
-427 RLTQVLL
+427 
-434 NICSNAVKFTPV
+434 
-446 GGMINIRVSEKPCRR
+446 
-461 DGYIT
+461 
-466 VVFSVKDN
+466 
-474 GIGMSREFRKHVFD
+474 GIGMSKEYLPHIFEE
-488 SFSREHTV
+488 FSRENTS
-496 TENGIGGTGLG
+496 TESKVIGTGLG
-507 MAITKNIVDM
+507 LPIVKSLVDLM
-517 MDGTIQVE
+517 GGTIEVS
-525 SETGKGTEFTIML
+525 SEVAVGTKT
-538 ECETSG
+538 
-544 ETVKREP
+544 
-551 VPELKGARALVV
+551 
-563 DDDAQTCMSVSRMLR
+563 
-578 EIEMTADWTTSGKE
+578 
-592 AVLRAKEAYEQNQE
+592 
-606 FKVYI
+606 
-611 IDWLMPDMNG
+611 
-621 IETVRRIRMVVGKE
+621 
-635 YPIIIL
+635 IIIL
-641 TAYDWSDVEQEAREA
+641 PFLVSEEECKDAVQEQQESTKLLA
-656 GVTAFVSKP
+656 
-665 LFLSELREVLM
+665 LLM
-676 SQAQRELLKNEK
+676 GKRILL
-688 QKDQAKNRKSYAGK
+688 A
-702 KVLLVEDNELN
+702 EDNELN
-713 REIATAIMKEMGLE
+713 AEIAITILEEEGLKVE
-727 VDTAEDG
+727 WAEDG
-734 TDAVNIMS
+734 IKCLEMLKKVPEDY
-742 SAEGR
+742 
-747 KYDLIFMDIQ
+747 YDMILMDIQ
-757 MPKMDGYIATRE
+757 MPNMDGYRTTEE
-769 IRTLNNHKCANIPII
+769 IRSLTDKRAQIPIV
-784 AMTANAFEE
+784 AMTANVFDE
-793 DRKKAVKAGM
+793 DKKKAYEAGM
-803 NGHIAKPISADVILE
+803 NGYIAKPIDTKAIFSTLGEILQEKSE
-818 NLDQIFE
+818 N
-825 G
+825 

>member
-73 QIVEKEYDI
+73 RIVEKEYDI

-144 SGEYTIAGP
+144 SGEYTIVGP

-327 NAIVGFTA
+327 NAIIGFA
-335 LATTHI
+335 DLLEKH
-341 GNTELVLDYLN
+341 LDDKKRVIDYIS
-352 KIHTSSQHLLSLIND
+352 KIKHSSSFLLSLINY
-367 VLDMSRIE
+367 VLEMARIE
-375 SGSVR
+375 SGKATLKTETGDLKNLVNTLNDVFEPS
-380 IEYTTV
+380 IEEKKLQYTCNLKVENPYV
-386 HLPDI
+386 HCDKTKLREI
-391 LHDLRTIIQGSVHS
+391 LLNVISNSIKYTPEGGSVTVDITEEGHDAEKKVS
-405 KQQDLYIDTQDV
+405 FYRFTIEDT
-417 IHEDIITDKL
+417 
-427 RLTQVLL
+427 
-434 NICSNAVKFTPV
+434 
-446 GGMINIRVSEKPCRR
+446 
-461 DGYIT
+461 
-466 VVFSVKDN
+466 
-474 GIGMSREFRKHVFD
+474 GIGMSKEYLPHIFEE
-488 SFSREHTV
+488 FSRENTS
-496 TENGIGGTGLG
+496 TESKVIGTGLG
-507 MAITKNIVDM
+507 LPIVKSLVDLM
-517 MDGTIQVE
+517 GGTIEVS
-525 SETGKGTEFTIML
+525 SEVTVGTKT
-538 ECETSG
+538 
-544 ETVKREP
+544 
-551 VPELKGARALVV
+551 
-563 DDDAQTCMSVSRMLR
+563 
-578 EIEMTADWTTSGKE
+578 
-592 AVLRAKEAYEQNQE
+592 
-606 FKVYI
+606 
-611 IDWLMPDMNG
+611 
-621 IETVRRIRMVVGKE
+621 
-635 YPIIIL
+635 IIIL
-641 TAYDWSDVEQEAREA
+641 PFLVSEEECKNAVQEQQESTKLLA
-656 GVTAFVSKP
+656 
-665 LFLSELREVLM
+665 LLM
-676 SQAQRELLKNEK
+676 GKRILL
-688 QKDQAKNRKSYAGK
+688 A
-702 KVLLVEDNELN
+702 EDNELN
-713 REIATAIMKEMGLE
+713 AEIAITILEEEGLKVE
-727 VDTAEDG
+727 WAEDG
-734 TDAVNIMS
+734 IKCLEMLKKVPEDY
-742 SAEGR
+742 
-747 KYDLIFMDIQ
+747 YDMILMDIQ
-757 MPKMDGYIATRE
+757 MPNMDGYRTTEE
-769 IRTLNNHKCANIPII
+769 IRSLPDKRAQIPIV
-784 AMTANAFEE
+784 AMTANVFDE
-793 DRKKAVKAGM
+793 DKKKAYEAGM
-803 NGHIAKPISADVILE
+803 NGYIAKPIDTKAIFSTLGEILQEKSE
-818 NLDQIFE
+818 N
-825 G
+825 

>member
-13 RLKTTLVFIFIFL
+13 RLKTILVFIFIFL
-26 AVWCVIWIINQSQE
+26 SVWCVIWIINQSQE

-202 EEAGYDYQI
+202 EEAGYGYQI

-221 IVIDESENSNLNN
+221 IIIDESENSNLNN

-327 NAIVGFTA
+327 NAIIGFA
-335 LATTHI
+335 DLLEKH
-341 GNTELVLDYLN
+341 LDDKKRVIDYIS
-352 KIHTSSQHLLSLIND
+352 KIKHSSSFLLSLINY
-367 VLDMSRIE
+367 VLEMARIE
-375 SGSVR
+375 SGKATLKTETGDLKNLVNTLNDVFEPS
-380 IEYTTV
+380 IEEKKLQYTCNLKVENPYV
-386 HLPDI
+386 HCDKTKLREI
-391 LHDLRTIIQGSVHS
+391 LLNVISNSIKYTPEGGSVTVDITEEGHDAEKKVS
-405 KQQDLYIDTQDV
+405 FYRFTIEDT
-417 IHEDIITDKL
+417 
-427 RLTQVLL
+427 
-434 NICSNAVKFTPV
+434 
-446 GGMINIRVSEKPCRR
+446 
-461 DGYIT
+461 
-466 VVFSVKDN
+466 
-474 GIGMSREFRKHVFD
+474 GIGMSKEYLPHIFEE
-488 SFSREHTV
+488 FSRENTS
-496 TENGIGGTGLG
+496 TESKVIGTGLG
-507 MAITKNIVDM
+507 LPIVKSLVDLM
-517 MDGTIQVE
+517 GGTIEVS
-525 SETGKGTEFTIML
+525 SEVTVGTKT
-538 ECETSG
+538 
-544 ETVKREP
+544 
-551 VPELKGARALVV
+551 
-563 DDDAQTCMSVSRMLR
+563 
-578 EIEMTADWTTSGKE
+578 
-592 AVLRAKEAYEQNQE
+592 
-606 FKVYI
+606 
-611 IDWLMPDMNG
+611 
-621 IETVRRIRMVVGKE
+621 
-635 YPIIIL
+635 IIIL
-641 TAYDWSDVEQEAREA
+641 PFLVSEEECKDAVQEQQESTKLLA
-656 GVTAFVSKP
+656 
-665 LFLSELREVLM
+665 LLM
-676 SQAQRELLKNEK
+676 GKRILL
-688 QKDQAKNRKSYAGK
+688 A
-702 KVLLVEDNELN
+702 EDNELN
-713 REIATAIMKEMGLE
+713 AEIAITILEEEGLKVE
-727 VDTAEDG
+727 WAEDG
-734 TDAVNIMS
+734 IKCLEMLKKVPEDY
-742 SAEGR
+742 
-747 KYDLIFMDIQ
+747 YDMILMDIQ
-757 MPKMDGYIATRE
+757 MPNMDGYRTTEE
-769 IRTLNNHKCANIPII
+769 IRSLPDKRAQIPIV
-784 AMTANAFEE
+784 AMTANVFDE
-793 DRKKAVKAGM
+793 DKKKAYEAGM
-803 NGHIAKPISADVILE
+803 NGYIAKPIDTKAIFSTLGEILQEKSE
-818 NLDQIFE
+818 N
-825 G
+825 

>member
-73 QIVEKEYDI
+73 RIVEKEYDI

-122 AAMGLDTLQN
+122 AAMGLDMLQN

-144 SGEYTIAGP
+144 SGEYTMAGP

-164 LFDPA
+164 LFDPD
-169 YITDQN
+169 YISDQN

-221 IVIDESENSNLNN
+221 IIIDESENSNLNN

-327 NAIVGFTA
+327 NAIIGFA
-335 LATTHI
+335 DLLEKH
-341 GNTELVLDYLN
+341 LDDKKRVIDYIS
-352 KIHTSSQHLLSLIND
+352 KIKHSSSFLLSLINY
-367 VLDMSRIE
+367 VLEMARIE
-375 SGSVR
+375 SGKATLKTETGDLKNLVNTLNDVFEPS
-380 IEYTTV
+380 IEEKKLQYTCNLKVENPYV
-386 HLPDI
+386 HCDKTKLREI
-391 LHDLRTIIQGSVHS
+391 LLNVISNSIKYTPEGGSVTVDITEEGHDAEKKVS
-405 KQQDLYIDTQDV
+405 FYRFTIEDT
-417 IHEDIITDKL
+417 
-427 RLTQVLL
+427 
-434 NICSNAVKFTPV
+434 
-446 GGMINIRVSEKPCRR
+446 
-461 DGYIT
+461 
-466 VVFSVKDN
+466 
-474 GIGMSREFRKHVFD
+474 GIGMSKEYLPHIFEE
-488 SFSREHTV
+488 FSRENTS
-496 TENGIGGTGLG
+496 TESKVIGTGLG
-507 MAITKNIVDM
+507 LPIVKSLVDLM
-517 MDGTIQVE
+517 GGTIEVS
-525 SETGKGTEFTIML
+525 SEVTVGTKT
-538 ECETSG
+538 
-544 ETVKREP
+544 
-551 VPELKGARALVV
+551 
-563 DDDAQTCMSVSRMLR
+563 
-578 EIEMTADWTTSGKE
+578 
-592 AVLRAKEAYEQNQE
+592 
-606 FKVYI
+606 
-611 IDWLMPDMNG
+611 
-621 IETVRRIRMVVGKE
+621 
-635 YPIIIL
+635 IIIL
-641 TAYDWSDVEQEAREA
+641 PFLVSEEECKDAVQEQQESTKLLA
-656 GVTAFVSKP
+656 
-665 LFLSELREVLM
+665 LLM
-676 SQAQRELLKNEK
+676 GKRILL
-688 QKDQAKNRKSYAGK
+688 A
-702 KVLLVEDNELN
+702 EDNELN
-713 REIATAIMKEMGLE
+713 AEIAITILEEEGLKVE
-727 VDTAEDG
+727 WAEDG
-734 TDAVNIMS
+734 IKCLEMLKKVPEDY
-742 SAEGR
+742 
-747 KYDLIFMDIQ
+747 YDMILMDIQ
-757 MPKMDGYIATRE
+757 MPNMDGYRTTEE
-769 IRTLNNHKCANIPII
+769 IRSLPDKRAQIPIV
-784 AMTANAFEE
+784 AMTANVFDE
-793 DRKKAVKAGM
+793 DKKKAYEAGM
-803 NGHIAKPISADVILE
+803 NGYIAKPIDTKAIFSTLGEILQEKSE
-818 NLDQIFE
+818 N
-825 G
+825 

>member
-73 QIVEKEYDI
+73 RIVEKEYDI

-122 AAMGLDTLQN
+122 AAMGLDMLQN

-273 AVMASVGYWQ
+273 AVMASVGFWQ

-316 FYMSHDIRTPM
+316 FNMSHDIRTPI
-327 NAIVGFTA
+327 NAIIGFA
-335 LATTHI
+335 DLLEKH
-341 GNTELVLDYLN
+341 LDDKKRVLDYIS
-352 KIHTSSQHLLSLIND
+352 KIKHSSSFLLSLINY
-367 VLDMSRIE
+367 VLEMARIE
-375 SGSVR
+375 SGKATLKTETGDLKNLVNTLNDVFEPS
-380 IEYTTV
+380 IEEKKLQYTCNLKVENPYV
-386 HLPDI
+386 HCDKTKLREI
-391 LHDLRTIIQGSVHS
+391 LLNVISNSIKYTPEGGSVTVDITEEGHDAEKKVS
-405 KQQDLYIDTQDV
+405 FYRFTIEDT
-417 IHEDIITDKL
+417 
-427 RLTQVLL
+427 
-434 NICSNAVKFTPV
+434 
-446 GGMINIRVSEKPCRR
+446 
-461 DGYIT
+461 
-466 VVFSVKDN
+466 
-474 GIGMSREFRKHVFD
+474 GIGMSKEYLPHIFEE
-488 SFSREHTV
+488 FSRENTS
-496 TENGIGGTGLG
+496 TESKVIGTGLG
-507 MAITKNIVDM
+507 LPIVKSLVDLM
-517 MDGTIQVE
+517 GGTIEVS
-525 SETGKGTEFTIML
+525 SEVTVGTKT
-538 ECETSG
+538 
-544 ETVKREP
+544 
-551 VPELKGARALVV
+551 
-563 DDDAQTCMSVSRMLR
+563 
-578 EIEMTADWTTSGKE
+578 
-592 AVLRAKEAYEQNQE
+592 
-606 FKVYI
+606 
-611 IDWLMPDMNG
+611 
-621 IETVRRIRMVVGKE
+621 
-635 YPIIIL
+635 IIIL
-641 TAYDWSDVEQEAREA
+641 PFLVSEEECKNAVQEQQESTKLLA
-656 GVTAFVSKP
+656 
-665 LFLSELREVLM
+665 LLM
-676 SQAQRELLKNEK
+676 GKRILL
-688 QKDQAKNRKSYAGK
+688 A
-702 KVLLVEDNELN
+702 EDNELN
-713 REIATAIMKEMGLE
+713 AEIAITILEEEGLKVE
-727 VDTAEDG
+727 WAEDG
-734 TDAVNIMS
+734 IKCLEMLKKVPEDY
-742 SAEGR
+742 
-747 KYDLIFMDIQ
+747 YDMILMDIQ
-757 MPKMDGYIATRE
+757 MPNMDGYRTTEE
-769 IRTLNNHKCANIPII
+769 IRSLPDKRAQIPIV
-784 AMTANAFEE
+784 AMTANVFDE
-793 DRKKAVKAGM
+793 DKKKAYEAGM
-803 NGHIAKPISADVILE
+803 NGYIAKPIDTKAIFSTLGEILQEKSE
-818 NLDQIFE
+818 N
-825 G
+825 

>member
-73 QIVEKEYDI
+73 RIVEKEYDI

-122 AAMGLDTLQN
+122 AAMGLDMFQN

-273 AVMASVGYWQ
+273 AVMASVGYCQ

-316 FYMSHDIRTPM
+316 FNMSHDIRTPI
-327 NAIVGFTA
+327 NAIIGFA
-335 LATTHI
+335 DLLEKH
-341 GNTELVLDYLN
+341 LDDKKRVLDYIS
-352 KIHTSSQHLLSLIND
+352 KIKHSSSFLLSLINY
-367 VLDMSRIE
+367 VLEMARIE
-375 SGSVR
+375 SGKATLKTETGDLKNLVNTLNDVFEPS
-380 IEYTTV
+380 IEEKKLQYTCNLKVENPYV
-386 HLPDI
+386 HCDKTKLREI
-391 LHDLRTIIQGSVHS
+391 LLNVISNSIKYTPEGGSVTVDITEEGYDAEKKVS
-405 KQQDLYIDTQDV
+405 FYRFTIEDT
-417 IHEDIITDKL
+417 
-427 RLTQVLL
+427 
-434 NICSNAVKFTPV
+434 
-446 GGMINIRVSEKPCRR
+446 
-461 DGYIT
+461 
-466 VVFSVKDN
+466 
-474 GIGMSREFRKHVFD
+474 GIGMSKKYLPHIFEE
-488 SFSREHTV
+488 FSREHTS
-496 TENGIGGTGLG
+496 TESKVIGTGLG
-507 MAITKNIVDM
+507 LPIVKSLVDLM
-517 MDGTIQVE
+517 GGTIEVS
-525 SETGKGTEFTIML
+525 SEVAVGTKT
-538 ECETSG
+538 
-544 ETVKREP
+544 
-551 VPELKGARALVV
+551 
-563 DDDAQTCMSVSRMLR
+563 
-578 EIEMTADWTTSGKE
+578 
-592 AVLRAKEAYEQNQE
+592 
-606 FKVYI
+606 
-611 IDWLMPDMNG
+611 
-621 IETVRRIRMVVGKE
+621 
-635 YPIIIL
+635 IIIL
-641 TAYDWSDVEQEAREA
+641 PFLVSEEECKDAVQEQQESTKLLA
-656 GVTAFVSKP
+656 
-665 LFLSELREVLM
+665 LLM
-676 SQAQRELLKNEK
+676 GKRILL
-688 QKDQAKNRKSYAGK
+688 A
-702 KVLLVEDNELN
+702 EDNELN
-713 REIATAIMKEMGLE
+713 AEIAITILEEEGLKVE
-727 VDTAEDG
+727 WAEDG
-734 TDAVNIMS
+734 IKCLEMIKKVPEDY
-742 SAEGR
+742 
-747 KYDLIFMDIQ
+747 YDMILMDIQ
-757 MPKMDGYIATRE
+757 MPNMDGYRTTEE
-769 IRTLNNHKCANIPII
+769 IRSLPDKRAQIPIV
-784 AMTANAFEE
+784 AMTANVFDE
-793 DRKKAVKAGM
+793 DKKKAYEAGM
-803 NGHIAKPISADVILE
+803 NGYIAKPIDTKAIFSTLGEILQEKSE
-818 NLDQIFE
+818 N
-825 G
+825 

>member
-73 QIVEKEYDI
+73 RIVEKEYDI

-327 NAIVGFTA
+327 NAIIGFA
-335 LATTHI
+335 DLLEKH
-341 GNTELVLDYLN
+341 LDDKKRVIDYIS
-352 KIHTSSQHLLSLIND
+352 KIKHSSSFLLSLINY
-367 VLDMSRIE
+367 VLEMARIE
-375 SGSVR
+375 SGKATLKTETGDLKNLVNTLNDVFEPS
-380 IEYTTV
+380 IEEKKLQYTCNLKVENPYV
-386 HLPDI
+386 HCDKTKLREI
-391 LHDLRTIIQGSVHS
+391 LLNVISNSIKYTPEGGSVTVDITEEGHDAEKKVS
-405 KQQDLYIDTQDV
+405 FYRFTIEDT
-417 IHEDIITDKL
+417 
-427 RLTQVLL
+427 
-434 NICSNAVKFTPV
+434 
-446 GGMINIRVSEKPCRR
+446 
-461 DGYIT
+461 
-466 VVFSVKDN
+466 
-474 GIGMSREFRKHVFD
+474 GIGMSKEYLPHIFEE
-488 SFSREHTV
+488 FSRENTS
-496 TENGIGGTGLG
+496 TESKVIGTGLG
-507 MAITKNIVDM
+507 LPIVKSLVDLM
-517 MDGTIQVE
+517 GGTIEVS
-525 SETGKGTEFTIML
+525 SEVTVGTKT
-538 ECETSG
+538 
-544 ETVKREP
+544 
-551 VPELKGARALVV
+551 
-563 DDDAQTCMSVSRMLR
+563 
-578 EIEMTADWTTSGKE
+578 
-592 AVLRAKEAYEQNQE
+592 
-606 FKVYI
+606 
-611 IDWLMPDMNG
+611 
-621 IETVRRIRMVVGKE
+621 
-635 YPIIIL
+635 IIIL
-641 TAYDWSDVEQEAREA
+641 PFLVSEEECKNAVQEQQESTKLLA
-656 GVTAFVSKP
+656 
-665 LFLSELREVLM
+665 LLM
-676 SQAQRELLKNEK
+676 GKRILL
-688 QKDQAKNRKSYAGK
+688 A
-702 KVLLVEDNELN
+702 EDNELN
-713 REIATAIMKEMGLE
+713 AEIAITILEEEGLKVE
-727 VDTAEDG
+727 WAEDG
-734 TDAVNIMS
+734 IKCLEMLKKVPEDY
-742 SAEGR
+742 
-747 KYDLIFMDIQ
+747 YDMILMDIQ
-757 MPKMDGYIATRE
+757 MPNMDGYRTTEE
-769 IRTLNNHKCANIPII
+769 IRSLPDKRAQIPIV
-784 AMTANAFEE
+784 AMTANVFDE
-793 DRKKAVKAGM
+793 DKKKAYEAGM
-803 NGHIAKPISADVILE
+803 NGYIAKPIDTKAIFSTLGEIIQEKSE
-818 NLDQIFE
+818 N
-825 G
+825 

>member
-73 QIVEKEYDI
+73 RIVEKEYDI

-122 AAMGLDTLQN
+122 AAMGLDMLQN

-327 NAIVGFTA
+327 NAIIGFA
-335 LATTHI
+335 DLLEKH
-341 GNTELVLDYLN
+341 LDDKKRVIDYIS
-352 KIHTSSQHLLSLIND
+352 KIKHSSSFLLSLINY
-367 VLDMSRIE
+367 VLEMARIE
-375 SGSVR
+375 SGKATLKTETGDLKNLVNTLNDVFEPS
-380 IEYTTV
+380 IEEKKLQYTCNLKVENPYV
-386 HLPDI
+386 HCDKTKLREI
-391 LHDLRTIIQGSVHS
+391 LLNVISNSIKYTPEGGSVTVDITEEGHDAEKKVS
-405 KQQDLYIDTQDV
+405 FYRFTIEDT
-417 IHEDIITDKL
+417 
-427 RLTQVLL
+427 
-434 NICSNAVKFTPV
+434 
-446 GGMINIRVSEKPCRR
+446 
-461 DGYIT
+461 
-466 VVFSVKDN
+466 
-474 GIGMSREFRKHVFD
+474 GIGMSKEYLPHIFEE
-488 SFSREHTV
+488 FSRENTS
-496 TENGIGGTGLG
+496 TESKVIGTGLG
-507 MAITKNIVDM
+507 LPIVKSLVDLM
-517 MDGTIQVE
+517 GGTIEVS
-525 SETGKGTEFTIML
+525 SEVAVGTKT
-538 ECETSG
+538 
-544 ETVKREP
+544 
-551 VPELKGARALVV
+551 
-563 DDDAQTCMSVSRMLR
+563 
-578 EIEMTADWTTSGKE
+578 
-592 AVLRAKEAYEQNQE
+592 
-606 FKVYI
+606 
-611 IDWLMPDMNG
+611 
-621 IETVRRIRMVVGKE
+621 
-635 YPIIIL
+635 IIIL
-641 TAYDWSDVEQEAREA
+641 PFLVSEEECKDAVQEQQESTKLLA
-656 GVTAFVSKP
+656 
-665 LFLSELREVLM
+665 LLM
-676 SQAQRELLKNEK
+676 GKRILL
-688 QKDQAKNRKSYAGK
+688 A
-702 KVLLVEDNELN
+702 EDNELN
-713 REIATAIMKEMGLE
+713 AEIAITILEEEGLKVE
-727 VDTAEDG
+727 WAEDG
-734 TDAVNIMS
+734 IKCLEMIKKVPEDY
-742 SAEGR
+742 
-747 KYDLIFMDIQ
+747 YDMILMDIQ
-757 MPKMDGYIATRE
+757 MPNMDGYRTTEE
-769 IRTLNNHKCANIPII
+769 IRSLPDKRAQIPIV
-784 AMTANAFEE
+784 AMTANVFDE
-793 DRKKAVKAGM
+793 DKKKAYEAGM
-803 NGHIAKPISADVILE
+803 NGYIAKPIDTKAIFSTLGEILQEKSE
-818 NLDQIFE
+818 N
-825 G
+825 

>member
-202 EEAGYDYQI
+202 EEAGYGYQI

-221 IVIDESENSNLNN
+221 IIIDESENSNLNN

-327 NAIVGFTA
+327 NAIIGFA
-335 LATTHI
+335 DLLEKH
-341 GNTELVLDYLN
+341 LDDKKRVIDYIS
-352 KIHTSSQHLLSLIND
+352 KIKHSSSFLLSLINY
-367 VLDMSRIE
+367 VLEMARIE
-375 SGSVR
+375 SGKATLKTETGDLKNLVNTLNDVFEPS
-380 IEYTTV
+380 IEEKKLQYTCNLKVENPYV
-386 HLPDI
+386 HCDKTKLREI
-391 LHDLRTIIQGSVHS
+391 LLNVISNSIKYTPEGGSVTVDITEEGHDAEKKVS
-405 KQQDLYIDTQDV
+405 FYRFTIEDT
-417 IHEDIITDKL
+417 
-427 RLTQVLL
+427 
-434 NICSNAVKFTPV
+434 
-446 GGMINIRVSEKPCRR
+446 
-461 DGYIT
+461 
-466 VVFSVKDN
+466 
-474 GIGMSREFRKHVFD
+474 GIGMSKEYLPHIFEE
-488 SFSREHTV
+488 FSRENTS
-496 TENGIGGTGLG
+496 TESKVIGTGLG
-507 MAITKNIVDM
+507 LPIVKSLVDLM
-517 MDGTIQVE
+517 GGTIEVS
-525 SETGKGTEFTIML
+525 SEVTVGTKT
-538 ECETSG
+538 
-544 ETVKREP
+544 
-551 VPELKGARALVV
+551 
-563 DDDAQTCMSVSRMLR
+563 
-578 EIEMTADWTTSGKE
+578 
-592 AVLRAKEAYEQNQE
+592 
-606 FKVYI
+606 
-611 IDWLMPDMNG
+611 
-621 IETVRRIRMVVGKE
+621 
-635 YPIIIL
+635 IIIL
-641 TAYDWSDVEQEAREA
+641 
-656 GVTAFVSKP
+656 
-665 LFLSELREVLM
+665 LFLVSEEECKNAVQEQQESTKLLTLLM
-676 SQAQRELLKNEK
+676 GKRILL
-688 QKDQAKNRKSYAGK
+688 A
-702 KVLLVEDNELN
+702 EDNELN
-713 REIATAIMKEMGLE
+713 AEIAITILEEEGLKVE
-727 VDTAEDG
+727 WAEDG
-734 TDAVNIMS
+734 IKCLEMLKKVPEDY
-742 SAEGR
+742 
-747 KYDLIFMDIQ
+747 YDMILMDIQ
-757 MPKMDGYIATRE
+757 MPNMDGYRTTEE
-769 IRTLNNHKCANIPII
+769 IRSLPDKRAQIPIV
-784 AMTANAFEE
+784 AMTANVFDE
-793 DRKKAVKAGM
+793 DKKKAYEAGM
-803 NGHIAKPISADVILE
+803 NGYIAKPIDTKAIFSTLGEILQEKSE
-818 NLDQIFE
+818 N
-825 G
+825 

>member
-73 QIVEKEYDI
+73 RIVEKEYDI

-202 EEAGYDYQI
+202 EEAGYGYQI

-221 IVIDESENSNLNN
+221 IIIDESENSNLNN

-327 NAIVGFTA
+327 NAIIGFA
-335 LATTHI
+335 DLLEKH
-341 GNTELVLDYLN
+341 LDDKKRVIDYIS
-352 KIHTSSQHLLSLIND
+352 KIKHSSSFLLSLINY
-367 VLDMSRIE
+367 VLEMARIE
-375 SGSVR
+375 SGKATLKTETGDLKNLVNTLNDVFEPS
-380 IEYTTV
+380 IEEKKLQYTCNLKVENPYV
-386 HLPDI
+386 HCDKTKLREI
-391 LHDLRTIIQGSVHS
+391 LLNVISNSIKYTPEGGSVTVDITEEGHDAEKKVS
-405 KQQDLYIDTQDV
+405 FYRFTIEDT
-417 IHEDIITDKL
+417 
-427 RLTQVLL
+427 
-434 NICSNAVKFTPV
+434 
-446 GGMINIRVSEKPCRR
+446 
-461 DGYIT
+461 
-466 VVFSVKDN
+466 
-474 GIGMSREFRKHVFD
+474 GIGMSKKYLPHIFEE
-488 SFSREHTV
+488 FSRENTS
-496 TENGIGGTGLG
+496 TESKVIGTGLG
-507 MAITKNIVDM
+507 LPIVKSLVDLM
-517 MDGTIQVE
+517 GGTIEVS
-525 SETGKGTEFTIML
+525 SEVAVGTKT
-538 ECETSG
+538 
-544 ETVKREP
+544 
-551 VPELKGARALVV
+551 
-563 DDDAQTCMSVSRMLR
+563 
-578 EIEMTADWTTSGKE
+578 
-592 AVLRAKEAYEQNQE
+592 
-606 FKVYI
+606 
-611 IDWLMPDMNG
+611 
-621 IETVRRIRMVVGKE
+621 
-635 YPIIIL
+635 IIIL
-641 TAYDWSDVEQEAREA
+641 PFLVSEEECKNAVQEQQESTKLLA
-656 GVTAFVSKP
+656 
-665 LFLSELREVLM
+665 LLM
-676 SQAQRELLKNEK
+676 GKRILL
-688 QKDQAKNRKSYAGK
+688 A
-702 KVLLVEDNELN
+702 EDNELN
-713 REIATAIMKEMGLE
+713 AEIAITILEEEGLKVE
-727 VDTAEDG
+727 WAEDG
-734 TDAVNIMS
+734 IKCLEMLKKVPEDY
-742 SAEGR
+742 
-747 KYDLIFMDIQ
+747 YDMILMDIQ
-757 MPKMDGYIATRE
+757 MPNMDGYRTTEE
-769 IRTLNNHKCANIPII
+769 IKSLPDKRAQIPIV
-784 AMTANAFEE
+784 AMTANVFDE
-793 DRKKAVKAGM
+793 DKKKAYEAGM
-803 NGHIAKPISADVILE
+803 NGYIAKPIDTKAIFSTLGEILQEKSE
-818 NLDQIFE
+818 N
-825 G
+825 

>member
-73 QIVEKEYDI
+73 RIVEKEYDI
-82 DNEQFDKLAELMQ
+82 DNEQFDRLAELMQ

-122 AAMGLDTLQN
+122 AAMGLDMLQN

-327 NAIVGFTA
+327 NAIIGFA
-335 LATTHI
+335 DLLEKH
-341 GNTELVLDYLN
+341 LDDKKRVIDYIS
-352 KIHTSSQHLLSLIND
+352 KIKHSSSFLLSLINY
-367 VLDMSRIE
+367 VLEMARIE
-375 SGSVR
+375 SGKATLKTETGDLKNLVNTLNDVFEPS
-380 IEYTTV
+380 IEEKKLQYTCNLKVENPYV
-386 HLPDI
+386 HCDKTKLREI
-391 LHDLRTIIQGSVHS
+391 LLNVISNSIKYTPEGGSVTVDITEEGHDAEKKVS
-405 KQQDLYIDTQDV
+405 FYRFTIEDT
-417 IHEDIITDKL
+417 
-427 RLTQVLL
+427 
-434 NICSNAVKFTPV
+434 
-446 GGMINIRVSEKPCRR
+446 
-461 DGYIT
+461 
-466 VVFSVKDN
+466 
-474 GIGMSREFRKHVFD
+474 GIGMSKEYLPHIFEE
-488 SFSREHTV
+488 FSRENTS
-496 TENGIGGTGLG
+496 TESKVIGTGLG
-507 MAITKNIVDM
+507 LPIVKSLVDLM
-517 MDGTIQVE
+517 GGTIEVS
-525 SETGKGTEFTIML
+525 SEVTVGTKT
-538 ECETSG
+538 
-544 ETVKREP
+544 
-551 VPELKGARALVV
+551 
-563 DDDAQTCMSVSRMLR
+563 
-578 EIEMTADWTTSGKE
+578 
-592 AVLRAKEAYEQNQE
+592 
-606 FKVYI
+606 
-611 IDWLMPDMNG
+611 
-621 IETVRRIRMVVGKE
+621 
-635 YPIIIL
+635 IIIL
-641 TAYDWSDVEQEAREA
+641 PFLVSEEECKDAVQEQQESTKLLA
-656 GVTAFVSKP
+656 
-665 LFLSELREVLM
+665 LLM
-676 SQAQRELLKNEK
+676 GKRILL
-688 QKDQAKNRKSYAGK
+688 A
-702 KVLLVEDNELN
+702 EDNELN
-713 REIATAIMKEMGLE
+713 AEIAITILEEEGLKVE
-727 VDTAEDG
+727 WAEDG
-734 TDAVNIMS
+734 IKCLEMLKKVPEDY
-742 SAEGR
+742 
-747 KYDLIFMDIQ
+747 YDMILMDIQ
-757 MPKMDGYIATRE
+757 MPNMDGYRTTEE
-769 IRTLNNHKCANIPII
+769 IRSLTDKRAQIPIV
-784 AMTANAFEE
+784 AMTANVFDE
-793 DRKKAVKAGM
+793 DKKKAYEAGM
-803 NGHIAKPISADVILE
+803 NGYIAKPIDTKAIFSTLGEILQEKSE
-818 NLDQIFE
+818 N
-825 G
+825 

>member
-188 NWDNFIQE
+188 NWDHFIQE

-327 NAIVGFTA
+327 NAIIGFA
-335 LATTHI
+335 DLLEKH
-341 GNTELVLDYLN
+341 LDDKKRVIDYIS
-352 KIHTSSQHLLSLIND
+352 KIKHSSSFLLSLINY
-367 VLDMSRIE
+367 VLEMARIE
-375 SGSVR
+375 SGKATLKTETGDLKNLVNTLNDVFEPS
-380 IEYTTV
+380 IEEKKLQYTCNLKVENPYV
-386 HLPDI
+386 HCDKTKLREI
-391 LHDLRTIIQGSVHS
+391 LLNVISNSIKYTPEGGSVTVDITEEGHDAEKKVS
-405 KQQDLYIDTQDV
+405 FYRFTIEDT
-417 IHEDIITDKL
+417 
-427 RLTQVLL
+427 
-434 NICSNAVKFTPV
+434 
-446 GGMINIRVSEKPCRR
+446 
-461 DGYIT
+461 
-466 VVFSVKDN
+466 
-474 GIGMSREFRKHVFD
+474 GIGMSKEYLPHIFEE
-488 SFSREHTV
+488 FSRENTS
-496 TENGIGGTGLG
+496 TESKVIGTGLG
-507 MAITKNIVDM
+507 LPIVKSLVDLM
-517 MDGTIQVE
+517 GGTIEVS
-525 SETGKGTEFTIML
+525 SEVTVGTKT
-538 ECETSG
+538 
-544 ETVKREP
+544 
-551 VPELKGARALVV
+551 
-563 DDDAQTCMSVSRMLR
+563 
-578 EIEMTADWTTSGKE
+578 
-592 AVLRAKEAYEQNQE
+592 
-606 FKVYI
+606 
-611 IDWLMPDMNG
+611 
-621 IETVRRIRMVVGKE
+621 
-635 YPIIIL
+635 IIIL
-641 TAYDWSDVEQEAREA
+641 PFLVSEEECKNAVQEQQESTKLLA
-656 GVTAFVSKP
+656 
-665 LFLSELREVLM
+665 LLM
-676 SQAQRELLKNEK
+676 GKRILL
-688 QKDQAKNRKSYAGK
+688 A
-702 KVLLVEDNELN
+702 EDNELN
-713 REIATAIMKEMGLE
+713 AEIAITILEEEGLKVE
-727 VDTAEDG
+727 WAEDG
-734 TDAVNIMS
+734 IKCLEMLKKVPEDY
-742 SAEGR
+742 
-747 KYDLIFMDIQ
+747 YDMILMDIQ
-757 MPKMDGYIATRE
+757 MPNMDGYRTTEE
-769 IRTLNNHKCANIPII
+769 IRSLPDKRAQIPIV
-784 AMTANAFEE
+784 AMTANVFDE
-793 DRKKAVKAGM
+793 DKKKAYEAGM
-803 NGHIAKPISADVILE
+803 NGYIAKPIDTKAIFSTLGEILQEKSE
-818 NLDQIFE
+818 N
-825 G
+825 

>member
-73 QIVEKEYDI
+73 RIVEKEYDI

-122 AAMGLDTLQN
+122 AAMGLDMLQN

-327 NAIVGFTA
+327 NAIIGFA
-335 LATTHI
+335 DLLEKH
-341 GNTELVLDYLN
+341 LDDKKRVIDYIS
-352 KIHTSSQHLLSLIND
+352 KIKHSSSFLLSLINY
-367 VLDMSRIE
+367 VLEMARIE
-375 SGSVR
+375 SGKATLKTETGDLKNLVNTLNDVFEPS
-380 IEYTTV
+380 IEEKKLQYTCNLKVENPYV
-386 HLPDI
+386 HCDKTKLREI
-391 LHDLRTIIQGSVHS
+391 LLNVISNSIKYTPEGGSVTVDITEEGHDAEKKVS
-405 KQQDLYIDTQDV
+405 FYRFTIEDT
-417 IHEDIITDKL
+417 
-427 RLTQVLL
+427 
-434 NICSNAVKFTPV
+434 
-446 GGMINIRVSEKPCRR
+446 
-461 DGYIT
+461 
-466 VVFSVKDN
+466 
-474 GIGMSREFRKHVFD
+474 GIGMSKEYLPHIFEE
-488 SFSREHTV
+488 FSRENTS
-496 TENGIGGTGLG
+496 TESKVIGTGLG
-507 MAITKNIVDM
+507 LPIVKSLVDLM
-517 MDGTIQVE
+517 GGTIEVS
-525 SETGKGTEFTIML
+525 SEVTVGTKT
-538 ECETSG
+538 
-544 ETVKREP
+544 
-551 VPELKGARALVV
+551 
-563 DDDAQTCMSVSRMLR
+563 
-578 EIEMTADWTTSGKE
+578 
-592 AVLRAKEAYEQNQE
+592 
-606 FKVYI
+606 
-611 IDWLMPDMNG
+611 
-621 IETVRRIRMVVGKE
+621 
-635 YPIIIL
+635 IIIL
-641 TAYDWSDVEQEAREA
+641 PFLVSEEECKDAVQEQQES
-656 GVTAFVSKP
+656 TK
-665 LFLSELREVLM
+665 LLTLLM
-676 SQAQRELLKNEK
+676 GKRILL
-688 QKDQAKNRKSYAGK
+688 A
-702 KVLLVEDNELN
+702 EDNELN
-713 REIATAIMKEMGLE
+713 AEIAITILEEEGLKVE
-727 VDTAEDG
+727 WAEDG
-734 TDAVNIMS
+734 IKCLEMLKKVPEDY
-742 SAEGR
+742 
-747 KYDLIFMDIQ
+747 YDMILMDIQ
-757 MPKMDGYIATRE
+757 MPNMDGYRTTEE
-769 IRTLNNHKCANIPII
+769 IRSLPDKRAQIPIV
-784 AMTANAFEE
+784 AMTANVFDE
-793 DRKKAVKAGM
+793 DKKKAYEAGM
-803 NGHIAKPISADVILE
+803 NGYIAKPIDTKAIFSTLGEILQEKSE
-818 NLDQIFE
+818 N
-825 G
+825 

>member
-65 LAESDLMK
+65 LAESDLMNR
-73 QIVEKEYDI
+73 IVEKEYDI
-82 DNEQFDKLAELMQ
+82 DNEQFDRLAELMQ

-122 AAMGLDTLQN
+122 AAMGLDMLQN

-327 NAIVGFTA
+327 NAIIGFA
-335 LATTHI
+335 DLLEKH
-341 GNTELVLDYLN
+341 LDDKKRVIDYIS
-352 KIHTSSQHLLSLIND
+352 KIKHSSSFLLSLINY
-367 VLDMSRIE
+367 VLEMARIE
-375 SGSVR
+375 SGKATLKTETGDLKNLVNTLNDVFEPS
-380 IEYTTV
+380 IEEKKLQYTCNLKVENPYV
-386 HLPDI
+386 HCDKTKLREI
-391 LHDLRTIIQGSVHS
+391 LLNVISNSIKYTPEGGSVTVDITEEGHDAEKKVS
-405 KQQDLYIDTQDV
+405 FYRFTIEDT
-417 IHEDIITDKL
+417 
-427 RLTQVLL
+427 
-434 NICSNAVKFTPV
+434 
-446 GGMINIRVSEKPCRR
+446 
-461 DGYIT
+461 
-466 VVFSVKDN
+466 
-474 GIGMSREFRKHVFD
+474 GIGMSKEYLPHIFEE
-488 SFSREHTV
+488 FSRENTS
-496 TENGIGGTGLG
+496 TESKVIGTGLG
-507 MAITKNIVDM
+507 LPIVKSLVDLM
-517 MDGTIQVE
+517 GGTIEVS
-525 SETGKGTEFTIML
+525 SEVAVGTKT
-538 ECETSG
+538 
-544 ETVKREP
+544 
-551 VPELKGARALVV
+551 
-563 DDDAQTCMSVSRMLR
+563 
-578 EIEMTADWTTSGKE
+578 
-592 AVLRAKEAYEQNQE
+592 
-606 FKVYI
+606 
-611 IDWLMPDMNG
+611 
-621 IETVRRIRMVVGKE
+621 
-635 YPIIIL
+635 IIIL
-641 TAYDWSDVEQEAREA
+641 PFLVSEEECKDAVQEQQESTKLLA
-656 GVTAFVSKP
+656 
-665 LFLSELREVLM
+665 LLM
-676 SQAQRELLKNEK
+676 GKRILL
-688 QKDQAKNRKSYAGK
+688 A
-702 KVLLVEDNELN
+702 EDNELN
-713 REIATAIMKEMGLE
+713 AEIAFTILEEEGLKVE
-727 VDTAEDG
+727 WAEDG
-734 TDAVNIMS
+734 IKCLEMIKKVPEDY
-742 SAEGR
+742 
-747 KYDLIFMDIQ
+747 YDMILMDIQ
-757 MPKMDGYIATRE
+757 MPNMDGYRTTEE
-769 IRTLNNHKCANIPII
+769 IRSLPDKRAQIPIV
-784 AMTANAFEE
+784 AMTANVFDE
-793 DRKKAVKAGM
+793 DKKKAYEAGM
-803 NGHIAKPISADVILE
+803 NGYIAKPIDTKAIFSTLGEILQEKSE
-818 NLDQIFE
+818 N
-825 G
+825 

>member
-73 QIVEKEYDI
+73 RIVEKEYDI

-221 IVIDESENSNLNN
+221 IIIDESENSNLNN

-327 NAIVGFTA
+327 NAIIGFA
-335 LATTHI
+335 DLLEKH
-341 GNTELVLDYLN
+341 LDDKKRVIDYIS
-352 KIHTSSQHLLSLIND
+352 KIKHSSSFLLSLINY
-367 VLDMSRIE
+367 VLEMARIE
-375 SGSVR
+375 SGKATLKTETGDLKNLVNTLNDVFEPS
-380 IEYTTV
+380 IEEKKLQYTCNLKVENPYV
-386 HLPDI
+386 HCDKTKLREI
-391 LHDLRTIIQGSVHS
+391 LLNVISNSIKYTPEGGSVTVDITEEGHDAEKKVS
-405 KQQDLYIDTQDV
+405 FYRFTIEDT
-417 IHEDIITDKL
+417 
-427 RLTQVLL
+427 
-434 NICSNAVKFTPV
+434 
-446 GGMINIRVSEKPCRR
+446 
-461 DGYIT
+461 
-466 VVFSVKDN
+466 
-474 GIGMSREFRKHVFD
+474 GIGMSKEYLPHIFEE
-488 SFSREHTV
+488 FSRENTS
-496 TENGIGGTGLG
+496 TESKVIGTGLG
-507 MAITKNIVDM
+507 LPIVKSLVDLM
-517 MDGTIQVE
+517 GGTIEVS
-525 SETGKGTEFTIML
+525 SEVTVGTKT
-538 ECETSG
+538 
-544 ETVKREP
+544 
-551 VPELKGARALVV
+551 
-563 DDDAQTCMSVSRMLR
+563 
-578 EIEMTADWTTSGKE
+578 
-592 AVLRAKEAYEQNQE
+592 
-606 FKVYI
+606 
-611 IDWLMPDMNG
+611 
-621 IETVRRIRMVVGKE
+621 
-635 YPIIIL
+635 IIIL
-641 TAYDWSDVEQEAREA
+641 PFLVSEEECKNAVQEQQESTKLLA
-656 GVTAFVSKP
+656 
-665 LFLSELREVLM
+665 LLM
-676 SQAQRELLKNEK
+676 GKRILL
-688 QKDQAKNRKSYAGK
+688 A
-702 KVLLVEDNELN
+702 EDNELN
-713 REIATAIMKEMGLE
+713 AEIAITILEEEGLKVE
-727 VDTAEDG
+727 WAEDG
-734 TDAVNIMS
+734 IKCLEMLKKVPEDY
-742 SAEGR
+742 
-747 KYDLIFMDIQ
+747 YDMILMDIQ
-757 MPKMDGYIATRE
+757 MPNMDGYRTTEE
-769 IRTLNNHKCANIPII
+769 IKSLPDKRAQIPIV
-784 AMTANAFEE
+784 AMTANVFDE
-793 DRKKAVKAGM
+793 DKKKAYEAGM
-803 NGHIAKPISADVILE
+803 NGYIAKPIDTKAIFSTLGEILQEKSE
-818 NLDQIFE
+818 N
-825 G
+825 

>member
-73 QIVEKEYDI
+73 RIVEKEYDI

-122 AAMGLDTLQN
+122 AAMGLDMLQN

-327 NAIVGFTA
+327 NAIIGFA
-335 LATTHI
+335 DLLEKH
-341 GNTELVLDYLN
+341 LDDKKRVIDYIS
-352 KIHTSSQHLLSLIND
+352 KIKHSSSFLLSLINY
-367 VLDMSRIE
+367 VLEMARIE
-375 SGSVR
+375 SGKATLKTETGDLKNLVNTLNDVFEPS
-380 IEYTTV
+380 IEEKKLQYTCNLKVENPYV
-386 HLPDI
+386 HCDKTKLREI
-391 LHDLRTIIQGSVHS
+391 LLNVISNSIKYTPEGGSVTVDITEEGHDAEKKVS
-405 KQQDLYIDTQDV
+405 FYRFTIEDT
-417 IHEDIITDKL
+417 
-427 RLTQVLL
+427 
-434 NICSNAVKFTPV
+434 
-446 GGMINIRVSEKPCRR
+446 
-461 DGYIT
+461 
-466 VVFSVKDN
+466 
-474 GIGMSREFRKHVFD
+474 GIGMSKEYLPHIFEE
-488 SFSREHTV
+488 FSRENTS
-496 TENGIGGTGLG
+496 TESKVIGTGLG
-507 MAITKNIVDM
+507 LPIVKSLVDLM
-517 MDGTIQVE
+517 GGTIEVS
-525 SETGKGTEFTIML
+525 SEVTVGTKT
-538 ECETSG
+538 
-544 ETVKREP
+544 
-551 VPELKGARALVV
+551 
-563 DDDAQTCMSVSRMLR
+563 
-578 EIEMTADWTTSGKE
+578 
-592 AVLRAKEAYEQNQE
+592 
-606 FKVYI
+606 
-611 IDWLMPDMNG
+611 
-621 IETVRRIRMVVGKE
+621 
-635 YPIIIL
+635 IIIL
-641 TAYDWSDVEQEAREA
+641 PFLVSEEECKDAVQEQQESTKLLA
-656 GVTAFVSKP
+656 
-665 LFLSELREVLM
+665 LLM
-676 SQAQRELLKNEK
+676 GKRILL
-688 QKDQAKNRKSYAGK
+688 A
-702 KVLLVEDNELN
+702 EDNELN
-713 REIATAIMKEMGLE
+713 AEIAITILEEEGLKVE
-727 VDTAEDG
+727 WAEDG
-734 TDAVNIMS
+734 IKCLEMLKKVPEDY
-742 SAEGR
+742 
-747 KYDLIFMDIQ
+747 YDMILMDIQ
-757 MPKMDGYIATRE
+757 MPNMDGYRTTEE
-769 IRTLNNHKCANIPII
+769 IRSLTDKRAQIPIV
-784 AMTANAFEE
+784 AMTANVFDE
-793 DRKKAVKAGM
+793 DKKKAYEAGM
-803 NGHIAKPISADVILE
+803 NGYIAKPIDTKAIFSTLGEILQEKSE
-818 NLDQIFE
+818 N
-825 G
+825 

>member
-289 KDILHEEELEKAA
+289 KDILHEEELEKAT

-327 NAIVGFTA
+327 NAIIGFA
-335 LATTHI
+335 DLLEKH
-341 GNTELVLDYLN
+341 LDDKKRVIDYIS
-352 KIHTSSQHLLSLIND
+352 KIKHSSSFLLSLINY
-367 VLDMSRIE
+367 VLEMARIE
-375 SGSVR
+375 SGKATLKTETGDLKNLVNTLNDVFEPS
-380 IEYTTV
+380 IEEKKLQYTCNLKVENPYV
-386 HLPDI
+386 HCDKTKLREI
-391 LHDLRTIIQGSVHS
+391 LLNVISNSIKYTPEGGSVTVDITEEGHDAEKKVS
-405 KQQDLYIDTQDV
+405 FYRFTIEDT
-417 IHEDIITDKL
+417 
-427 RLTQVLL
+427 
-434 NICSNAVKFTPV
+434 
-446 GGMINIRVSEKPCRR
+446 
-461 DGYIT
+461 
-466 VVFSVKDN
+466 
-474 GIGMSREFRKHVFD
+474 GIGMSKEYLPHIFEE
-488 SFSREHTV
+488 FSRENTS
-496 TENGIGGTGLG
+496 TESKVIGTGLG
-507 MAITKNIVDM
+507 LPIVKSLVDLM
-517 MDGTIQVE
+517 GGTIEVS
-525 SETGKGTEFTIML
+525 SEVTVGTKT
-538 ECETSG
+538 
-544 ETVKREP
+544 
-551 VPELKGARALVV
+551 
-563 DDDAQTCMSVSRMLR
+563 
-578 EIEMTADWTTSGKE
+578 
-592 AVLRAKEAYEQNQE
+592 
-606 FKVYI
+606 
-611 IDWLMPDMNG
+611 
-621 IETVRRIRMVVGKE
+621 
-635 YPIIIL
+635 IIIL
-641 TAYDWSDVEQEAREA
+641 PFLVSEEECKNAVQEQQES
-656 GVTAFVSKP
+656 TK
-665 LFLSELREVLM
+665 LLTLLM
-676 SQAQRELLKNEK
+676 GKRILL
-688 QKDQAKNRKSYAGK
+688 A
-702 KVLLVEDNELN
+702 EDNELN
-713 REIATAIMKEMGLE
+713 AEIAITILEEEGLKVE
-727 VDTAEDG
+727 WAEDG
-734 TDAVNIMS
+734 IKCLEMLKKVPEDY
-742 SAEGR
+742 
-747 KYDLIFMDIQ
+747 YDMILMDIQ
-757 MPKMDGYIATRE
+757 MPNMDGYRTTEE
-769 IRTLNNHKCANIPII
+769 IRSLPDKRAQIPIV
-784 AMTANAFEE
+784 AMTANVFDE
-793 DRKKAVKAGM
+793 DKKKAYEAGM
-803 NGHIAKPISADVILE
+803 NGYIAKPIDTKAIFSTLGEILQEKSE
-818 NLDQIFE
+818 N
-825 G
+825 

>member
-13 RLKTTLVFIFIFL
+13 RLKTALVFIFIFL

-73 QIVEKEYDI
+73 RIVEKEYDI
-82 DNEQFDKLAELMQ
+82 DNEQFDRLAELMQ

-122 AAMGLDTLQN
+122 AAMGLDMLQN

-327 NAIVGFTA
+327 NAIIGFA
-335 LATTHI
+335 DLLEKH
-341 GNTELVLDYLN
+341 LDDKKRVIDYIS
-352 KIHTSSQHLLSLIND
+352 KIKHSSSFLLSLINY
-367 VLDMSRIE
+367 VLEMARIE
-375 SGSVR
+375 SGKATLKTETGDLKNLVNTLNDVFEPS
-380 IEYTTV
+380 IEEKKLQYTCNLKVENPYV
-386 HLPDI
+386 HCDKTKLREI
-391 LHDLRTIIQGSVHS
+391 LLNVISNSIKYTPEGGSVTVDITEEGHDAEKKVS
-405 KQQDLYIDTQDV
+405 FYRFTIEDT
-417 IHEDIITDKL
+417 
-427 RLTQVLL
+427 
-434 NICSNAVKFTPV
+434 
-446 GGMINIRVSEKPCRR
+446 
-461 DGYIT
+461 
-466 VVFSVKDN
+466 
-474 GIGMSREFRKHVFD
+474 GIGMSKEYLPHIFEE
-488 SFSREHTV
+488 FSRENTS
-496 TENGIGGTGLG
+496 TESKVIGTGLG
-507 MAITKNIVDM
+507 LPIVKSLVDLM
-517 MDGTIQVE
+517 GGTIEVS
-525 SETGKGTEFTIML
+525 SEVAVGTKT
-538 ECETSG
+538 
-544 ETVKREP
+544 
-551 VPELKGARALVV
+551 
-563 DDDAQTCMSVSRMLR
+563 
-578 EIEMTADWTTSGKE
+578 
-592 AVLRAKEAYEQNQE
+592 
-606 FKVYI
+606 
-611 IDWLMPDMNG
+611 
-621 IETVRRIRMVVGKE
+621 
-635 YPIIIL
+635 IIIL
-641 TAYDWSDVEQEAREA
+641 PFLVSEEECKDAVQEQQESTKLLA
-656 GVTAFVSKP
+656 
-665 LFLSELREVLM
+665 LLM
-676 SQAQRELLKNEK
+676 GKRILL
-688 QKDQAKNRKSYAGK
+688 A
-702 KVLLVEDNELN
+702 EDNELN
-713 REIATAIMKEMGLE
+713 AEIAFTILEEEGLKVE
-727 VDTAEDG
+727 WAEDG
-734 TDAVNIMS
+734 IKCLEMIKKVPEDH
-742 SAEGR
+742 
-747 KYDLIFMDIQ
+747 YDMILMDIQ
-757 MPKMDGYIATRE
+757 MPNMDGYRTTEE
-769 IRTLNNHKCANIPII
+769 IRSLPDKRAQIPIV
-784 AMTANAFEE
+784 AMTANVFDE
-793 DRKKAVKAGM
+793 DKKKAYEAGM
-803 NGHIAKPISADVILE
+803 NGYIAKPIDTKAIFSTLGEILQEKSE
-818 NLDQIFE
+818 N
-825 G
+825 